1 MSGSTQPVAQ
11 TWRATEPRYPP
22 HGISYPVQ
30 IARPHTDVGLL
41 EYQHH
46 PRDYTPH
53 LSPGSIIQPQRR
65 RPSLLSEFQ
74 PGNERSQ
81 ELHLRPESHSYLPE
95 LGKSEIEFIESKRP
109 RLELLPDPLLRPS
122 PLLAAGQPGGS
133 EDLSKDRSLAG
144 KLEPVSPPSP
154 PHADP
159 ELELV
164 PPRLSKEELIQNMDR
179 VDREITMVEQQISKL
194 KKKQQQLEEEA
205 AKPPEPE
212 KPVSPP
218 PIESKHRSLVQIIY
232 DENRKKAEAAH
243 RILEGLGPQV
253 ELPLYNQPSDTRQY
267 HENIKI
273 RKIQTRKEK
282 DIHMNNTSRNQAMRK
297 KLILYFKRRNH
308 ARKQWEQKFCQRYD
322 QLMEAW
328 EKKVERIENNPRRRA
343 KESKVREYYE
353 KQFPEIRK
361 QRELQERMQRVGQ
374 RGSGLSMSAA
384 RSEHEVSE
392 IIDGL
397 SEQENLE
404 KQMRQLAVIPPMLYD
419 ADQQRIKFINMNGLM
434 DDPMK
439 VYKDRQV
446 MNMWSEQE
454 KETFREK
461 FMQHPKNFGLIASF
475 LERKT
480 VAECVLYYYLTKK
493 NENYKSLVRRSYR
506 RRGKSQQQQQQ
517 MPRSNQE
524 EKEEKEKDKEAEKE
538 EEKPDVENDKEE
550 LSKEKTDDTSGE
562 DNDEKEAV
570 ASKGRKTANS
580 QGRRKGRITRS
591 MANEANSEEAVTPQQ
606 SAELASMEMNE
617 SSRWTEEEM
626 ETAKKGLLEHGRNW
640 SAIARM
646 VSSKTVSQ
654 CKNFYFNYKKRQ
666 NLDEILQQH
675 KLKMEKERNARRKK
689 KKAPAA
695 ASEEAAFPPVVEDEE
710 MEASGASGNEEEM
723 AEEAEALHTS
733 GNEVPR
739 GECSGPATVNNSSD
753 TESIPSPRTEAAKDT
768 GQNGPKPPPGP
779 GSDVPPAEPPTPP
792 PEDALAPTEPTPAP
806 EATGPPTPPP
816 APASPTAP
824 PPVVPKEEKE
834 EEDAAAPLAV
844 AEEEQKPPV
853 AQELAVDV
861 GKTEEPGEAPPAE
874 PIKSE
879 CKQEAA
885 EEGPDKG
892 KGGSEASAE
901 AVPEGALKVE
911 KKEGG
916 GPGGKGP
923 SAKGAGAPQDSDS
936 SATCSADEV
945 DEPEGGDKNRLL
957 SPRPSLLTPT
967 SDTRANVSPQKPLDL
982 KQLKQRAAAIPPIQ
996 VSKVHEPPQEDTA
1009 PPAPP
1014 PPQPLQPENDTPQ
1027 QPSSSPRGKSRSPVP
1042 PADKEAEK
1050 PVFFPAFAPDGQKLP
1065 TEPPC
1070 WTSGLPFPV
1079 PPREVIKASPH
1090 APDPSAFSY
1099 APPGHPLPLGLHDSV
1114 RPVLPRPPTISNP
1127 PPLISSTKHP
1137 SVLERQ
1143 MSAISQG
1150 MSVQL
1155 HVPYSEH
1162 AKAPVGP
1169 ITMGLPLAMDP
1180 KKLAPFS
1187 GVKQEQLSP
1196 RGQAGPPE
1204 SLGVPTAQETSVLRG
1219 TSLGSVPGGSIT
1231 KGIPSTRVPS
1241 ESPITYRGSITHGT
1255 PADVLYKGTITR
1267 IIGEDSPSRLDR
1279 SREDSLPKGHVI
1291 YEGKKGHVL
1300 SYEGG
1305 MSVSQCSK
1313 EDGRSSSGPAHETAA
1328 PKRTYDMMEGRVSRA
1343 ISSASIEGLMGRA
1356 IPPERHSPHH
1366 LKEQHHIRGSITQGI
1381 PRSYVE
1387 AQEDYLRREAK
1398 LLKREGTPPPPPPPP
1413 RDLAEAYKARP
1424 LEALGPLKLKPAHEG
1439 LVATVKE
1446 AGRSIHE
1453 IPREELRRTPELPLA
1468 PRPLKEGSITQGTPL
1483 KYDTG
1488 TSSAGPK
1495 KHDVRSIIGSP
1506 GRTFPPVHPLDVMA
1520 DARALERACYEE
1532 SLKSR
1537 PGAAGSSGGSITRG
1551 APVIVPEL
1559 GKPRQSPLT
1568 YEEHGAPFAGHLPRG
1583 SPVTTRE
1590 PTPRLQ
1596 EGSLSSS
1603 KASQDRKLT
1612 STPREIAK
1620 SPHSAMPEHHP
1631 HPISPYEHL
1640 LRGVSGVDLYRGH
1653 IPLAFDPAS
1662 IPRGIPLDAAA
1673 AYYLPRHLAP
1683 NPTYPHLY
1691 PPYLIRGYPDTAAL
1705 ENRQTI
1711 INDYITSQ
1719 QMHHNAATAMAQRA
1733 DMLRGLSPRESS
1745 LALNYATGP
1754 RGIIDL
1760 SQVPHLPVLVPPTP
1774 GTPATAMDRL
1784 AYLPTA
1790 PQHFSSRLSSSPLSP
1805 GGPTHLTKPS
1815 ATSASERERE
1825 RDRERER
1832 EKSILTS
1839 TATVEHAPIW
1849 RPGTEQSSGGGG
1861 GGGGGGS
1868 GSRPASHSHSHQHSP
1883 ISPRSQDAIQQRP
1896 SVLHNT
1902 GMKGIITSVEPSTPT
1917 VLRWARSTSTS
1928 SPVRPAA
1935 TFPPTTHCPLGGTLD
1950 GVYPTLMEPVLLP
1963 KEAPRVARPERPR
1976 ADAGHA
1982 FLAKPPARTGLE
1994 PASSPSKGSEPRP
2007 LAPPGSSHTAIART
2021 PAKSLAPHHT
2031 SPDQPA
2037 PASAADLHREKT
2049 QSKPF
2054 SIQELEL
2061 RSLGKTTLTAA
2072 TFIDAIIMRQIAH
2085 DKGPRE
2091 GGSLANDSPPD
2102 GYHGGSYSPD
2112 GVEPVSPVSSPSLTH
2127 DKGLPKHLEELDKSH
2142 LEGDLRHKQPG
2153 PGKLGGE
2160 AAHLPHLRPLPES
2173 QSSSSPLL
2181 QTTPGVKGH
2190 QRVVTLAQHISEVI
2204 TQDYTRHHPQQLSA
2218 PLPAPLYS
2226 FPGASCPV
2234 LDLRRPPSDLYLPP
2248 PDHGAPAR
2256 GSPHSEGGKRSP
2268 EPSKTSALGSSEDAI
2283 EPVSPPEGMAEPGH
2297 PRSAMYPLLYRDG
2310 EQAEPSRMGSKSP
2323 GNTSQPPAF
2332 FSKLTESNSAMVKSK
2347 KQEINKKLN
2356 THNRNEPEY
2365 NIGQPGTEIFNMP
2378 AITGAGL
2385 MTCRSQAVQEHAST
2399 NMGLEAII
2407 RKALMGKYDQWEEPP
2422 LSANAFNPLN
2432 ASASLP
2438 AAIPITAADGRSE
2451 HALTSPGGGGKAKVS
2466 GRPSSRKAKSPAPGL
2481 ASGDRPPSVSSVHS
2495 EGDCNRRTP
2504 LTNRV
2509 WEDRPSS
2516 AGSTPFPYNPL
2527 IMRLQ
2532 AGVMASPPPPGLPAG
2547 SGPLAGPHHAWDE
2560 EPKPLLCSQYETLS
2574 DSE

>member
-22 HGISYPVQ
+22 HGVSYPVQ

-46 PRDYTPH
+46 PRDYTSH
-53 LSPGSIIQPQRR
+53 LSPGSVIQPQRR

-95 LGKSEIEFIESKRP
+95 LGKSEMEFLESKRP

-122 PLLAAGQPGGS
+122 PLLATGQPGGS
-133 EDLSKDRSLAG
+133 EDLSKDRSLTG

-273 RKIQTRKEK
+273 
-282 DIHMNNTSRNQAMRK
+282 NQAMRK

-361 QRELQERMQRVGQ
+361 QRELQERMQSRVGQ

-506 RRGKSQQQQQQ
+506 RRGKGQQQQQQQ

-524 EKEEKEKDKEAEKE
+524 EKDEKEKEKEAEKE

-550 LSKEKTDDTSGE
+550 LIKEKTDDTSGE

-591 MANEANSEEAVTPQQ
+591 MANEANSEEAITPQQ

-646 VSSKTVSQ
+646 VGSKTVSQ

-695 ASEEAAFPPVVEDEE
+695 ASEETAFPPVVEDEE
-710 MEASGASGNEEEM
+710 MEASGVSGNEEEM
-723 AEEAEALHTS
+723 AEEAEALHAS

-753 TESIPSPRTEAAKDT
+753 TESIPSPRTEAAKDAA
-768 GQNGPKPPPGP
+768 QNGPKPPPTP
-779 GSDVPPAEPPTPP
+779 GADAPPPEPPSPP
-792 PEDALAPTEPTPAP
+792 PEDAPAPSEPAPAP
-806 EATGPPTPPP
+806 EAACPPASPP
-816 APASPTAP
+816 APASPAAAP
-824 PPVVPKEEKE
+824 AVVPKEEKE
-834 EEDAAAPLAV
+834 EEAAAAPS
-844 AEEEQKPPV
+844 AEEGEEQKPP
-853 AQELAVDV
+853 AAPELAADV
-861 GKTEEPGEAPPAE
+861 GKTEEPGEAPPSE

-879 CKQEAA
+879 CKEEAA
-885 EEGPDKG
+885 EEGPAKVKG
-892 KGGSEASAE
+892 TEAAAE
-901 AVPEGALKVE
+901 AAPEGALQVE

-916 GPGGKGP
+916 GPGGKGLA
-923 SAKGAGAPQDSDS
+923 AKGSGAPQDSDS

-967 SDTRANVSPQKPLDL
+967 SDARTNASPQKPLDL

-996 VSKVHEPPQEDTA
+996 VTKAHEPPREDAA
-1009 PPAPP
+1009 PPKPAVPAPP
-1014 PPQPLQPENDTPQ
+1014 PPQHLQPESDSPQ
-1027 QPSSSPRGKSRSPVP
+1027 QPGSSPRGKSRSPVP
-1042 PADKEAEK
+1042 PAEKEAEK
-1050 PVFFPAFAPDGQKLP
+1050 PVFFPAFAAEGQKLP
-1065 TEPPC
+1065 TDPSC

-1090 APDPSAFSY
+1090 APDPLAFSY
-1099 APPGHPLPLGLHDSV
+1099 APPDTCPAGHPLPLGLHDSA

-1143 MSAISQG
+1143 MGAVSQG

-1169 ITMGLPLAMDP
+1169 ITMGLPLTMDP

-1241 ESPITYRGSITHGT
+1241 EGPVTYRGSITHGT

-1279 SREDSLPKGHVI
+1279 SREDGLPKGHVI

-1313 EDGRSSSGPAHETAA
+1313 EDGRSSSGPPHETAA

-1387 AQEDYLRREAK
+1387 AQEDYQRREAK

-1483 KYDTG
+1483 KYDTS
-1488 TSSAGPK
+1488 TSSTGSK

-1506 GRTFPPVHPLDVMA
+1506 GRTFPAVHPLDVMA
-1520 DARALERACYEE
+1520 DTRALERACYEE

-1537 PGAAGSSGGSITRG
+1537 PGAVSSSGGSITRG

-1568 YEEHGAPFAGHLPRG
+1568 YEDHAAPFASHLPRG

-1620 SPHSAMPEHHP
+1620 SPHSTVPEHHP
-1631 HPISPYEHL
+1631 HPMSPYEHL

-1653 IPLAFDPAS
+1653 IPLAFDPTS

-1745 LALNYATGP
+1745 LALNYTAGP

-1805 GGPTHLTKPS
+1805 GGPTHLTKPT
-1815 ATSASERERE
+1815 ASASSERERERE
-1825 RDRERER
+1825 RDRE
-1832 EKSILTS
+1832 KSILASAT
-1839 TATVEHAPIW
+1839 TVEHAPIW
-1849 RPGTEQSSGGGG
+1849 RPGTEQS

-1868 GSRPASHSHSHQHSP
+1868 GGSRPASHSHSHQHSP
-1883 ISPRSQDAIQQRP
+1883 ISPRTQDAIQQRP

-1902 GMKGIITSVEPSTPT
+1902 GMKNIVSSVEPSTPT

-1935 TFPPTTHCPLGGTLD
+1935 TFPPATHCPLGGTLD
-1950 GVYPTLMEPVLLP
+1950 GVYPTLLEPVLLP
-1963 KEAPRVARPERPR
+1963 KEAPRVTRPERPR
-1976 ADAGHA
+1976 ADAGHT
-1982 FLAKPPARTGLE
+1982 FLAKPPARAGLE
-1994 PASSPSKGSEPRP
+1994 PASSPGKGSEPRP
-2007 LAPPGSSHTAIART
+2007 LAPPGSGHAAIARA
-2021 PAKSLAPHHT
+2021 PAKGLTPHHA

-2037 PASAADLHREKT
+2037 PPASASDLHREKT

-2091 GGSLANDSPPD
+2091 GGSLANDSPRD
-2102 GYHGGSYSPD
+2102 GYHGGGYSPD

-2153 PGKLGGE
+2153 PGKLSGE

-2173 QSSSSPLL
+2173 QPSSSPLL

-2234 LDLRRPPSDLYLPP
+2234 LDLRRPPSDLYLPA

-2268 EPSKTSALGSSEDAI
+2268 EPSKTSALGSSEDGI

-2297 PRSAMYPLLYRDG
+2297 PRSTMYPLLYRDG

-2378 AITGAGL
+2378 AITGA
-2385 MTCRSQAVQEHAST
+2385 
-2399 NMGLEAII
+2399 
-2407 RKALMGKYDQWEEPP
+2407 
-2422 LSANAFNPLN
+2422 
-2432 ASASLP
+2432 
-2438 AAIPITAADGRSE
+2438 
-2451 HALTSPGGGGKAKVS
+2451 GGGGKAKVS

>member
-1 MSGSTQPVAQ
+1 MSGSTQPVAP

-46 PRDYTPH
+46 PRDYASH

-81 ELHLRPESHSYLPE
+81 ELHLRPESHAYLPE
-95 LGKSEIEFIESKRP
+95 LGKSELEFIESKRP
-109 RLELLPDPLLRPS
+109 RLELLPEPLLRPS
-122 PLLAAGQPGGS
+122 ALLATGQPGAS
-133 EDLSKDRSLAG
+133 EDLTKDRSLTG

-154 PHADP
+154 PHADS

-205 AKPPEPE
+205 AKPAEPE

-218 PIESKHRSLVQIIY
+218 PSEAKHRSLVQIIY

-273 RKIQTRKEK
+273 
-282 DIHMNNTSRNQAMRK
+282 NQAMRK

-361 QRELQERMQRVGQ
+361 QRELQERMQSRVGQ

-446 MNMWSEQE
+446 TNMWSEQE
-454 KETFREK
+454 KDTFREK

-493 NENYKSLVRRSYR
+493 SENYKSLVRRSYR
-506 RRGKSQQQQQQ
+506 RRGKSQVRAGQQQQQQQQQ
-517 MPRSNQE
+517 MPRSSHE
-524 EKEEKEKDKEAEKE
+524 EKEEKEKEAEKE
-538 EEKPDVENDKEE
+538 EEKPDAEHDREE

-570 ASKGRKTANS
+570 VSRGRKTANS

-591 MANEANSEEAVTPQQ
+591 MASEANSEEAVTPQQ

-646 VSSKTVSQ
+646 VGSKTVSQ

-689 KKAPAA
+689 KKAPAV
-695 ASEEAAFPPVVEDEE
+695 ASEEAAFPPAVEDEE
-710 MEASGASGNEEEM
+710 MEGSGASGNEEEM
-723 AEEAEALHTS
+723 VEEAEALHAS
-733 GNEVPR
+733 GSEVPR
-739 GECSGPATVNNSSD
+739 GECSGPAAVNNSSD
-753 TESIPSPRTEAAKDT
+753 TESVPSPRAEAAKDT
-768 GQNGPKPPPGP
+768 GQNGPQPPPAP
-779 GSDVPPAEPPTPP
+779 GVSTPL
-792 PEDALAPTEPTPAP
+792 PEDTPAP
-806 EATGPPTPPP
+806 AESSPAPKAASSPTPPP
-816 APASPTAP
+816 APSSPAAP

-834 EEDAAAPLAV
+834 EEATAAPPV
-844 AEEEQKPPV
+844 EEGEEQKVPV
-853 AQELAVDV
+853 AQELVRAE
-861 GKTEEPGEAPPAE
+861 KTEEPGSPPE
-874 PIKSE
+874 EEVKSE
-879 CKQEAA
+879 CKEEAQ
-885 EEGPDKG
+885 EEGSDQG
-892 KGGSEASAE
+892 KGPEASSEAT
-901 AVPEGALKVE
+901 PEGVLKAE

-916 GPGGKGP
+916 GSKMAATKG
-923 SAKGAGAPQDSDS
+923 SGAPQDSDS

-945 DEPEGGDKNRLL
+945 DEPEGGDKSRLL
-957 SPRPSLLTPT
+957 SPRPSLLSTA
-967 SDTRANVSPQKPLDL
+967 SDPRASASPQKPLDL
-982 KQLKQRAAAIPPIQ
+982 KQLKQRAAAIPPI
-996 VSKVHEPPQEDTA
+996 VTKVHELPREDATPPKPA
-1009 PPAPP
+1009 PAAPP
-1014 PPQPLQPENDTPQ
+1014 PQHLQPEGDGPH
-1027 QPSSSPRGKSRSPVP
+1027 QPGSSPRGKSRSPVP
-1042 PADKEAEK
+1042 PAEKEAEK
-1050 PVFFPAFAPDGQKLP
+1050 PAFFPAFAAEGQKLSA
-1065 TEPPC
+1065 EPPC

-1079 PPREVIKASPH
+1079 PPRELSKASTH
-1090 APDPSAFSY
+1090 APEPSAFSY
-1099 APPGHPLPLGLHDSV
+1099 APPGHPLPLGLHDSA

-1127 PPLISSTKHP
+1127 PPLISSTKHS

-1143 MSAISQG
+1143 MGAISQQG

-1169 ITMGLPLAMDP
+1169 LTMGLPLTMDP

-1196 RGQAGPPE
+1196 RGQAGPSE

-1231 KGIPSTRVPS
+1231 KGIPGPRVPP

-1255 PADVLYKGTITR
+1255 PAEVLYKGTISR
-1267 IIGEDSPSRLDR
+1267 IIGEDSASRLER
-1279 SREDSLPKGHVI
+1279 AREDPPKGHVI

-1305 MSVSQCSK
+1305 MSVSQASK
-1313 EDGRSSSGPAHETAA
+1313 EDGRNSSGPTHEPAA
-1328 PKRTYDMMEGRVSRA
+1328 PKRTYDMMEGRVARA

-1356 IPPERHSPHH
+1356 IPAERHSPHH

-1387 AQEDYLRREAK
+1387 AQEDYLRREPK
-1398 LLKREGTPPPPPPPP
+1398 LLKREGTPPPPPPP
-1413 RDLAEAYKARP
+1413 RDLTEAYKPRP
-1424 LEALGPLKLKPAHEG
+1424 LEALGPLKLKPASEV

-1453 IPREELRRTPELPLA
+1453 IPREELRHTPELPLA

-1488 TSSAGPK
+1488 APASTGSK

-1506 GRTFPPVHPLDVMA
+1506 SRTFPGVHPLDAIA
-1520 DARALERACYEE
+1520 DTRALERACYDD

-1537 PGAAGSSGGSITRG
+1537 PGTVGSTGGSITRG

-1568 YEEHGAPFAGHLPRG
+1568 YEDHGAPFASHLPRG

-1603 KASQDRKLT
+1603 KTSQDRKLT
-1612 STPREIAK
+1612 PTPREIAK
-1620 SPHSAMPEHHP
+1620 SPHSTVPEHHP

-1640 LRGVSGVDLYRGH
+1640 LRGVSGMDLYRGH
-1653 IPLAFDPAS
+1653 IPLAFDPTS
-1662 IPRGIPLDAAA
+1662 IPRGIPLDAAAA

-1733 DMLRGLSPRESS
+1733 DMLRGLAPRESS
-1745 LALNYATGP
+1745 LALSYAPGP

-1760 SQVPHLPVLVPPTP
+1760 SQVPHLPMLVPPTP

-1790 PQHFSSRLSSSPLSP
+1790 PQPFSSRHSNSPLSP
-1805 GGPTHLTKPS
+1805 GGPAHLTK
-1815 ATSASERERE
+1815 ATSSASSERERE
-1825 RDRERER
+1825 
-1832 EKSILTS
+1832 KALLAS

-1849 RPGTEQSSGGGG
+1849 RPGTEQSSGGGSS
-1861 GGGGGGS
+1861 GGGGS
-1868 GSRPASHSHSHQHSP
+1868 SSRPTSHPHQHSP
-1883 ISPRSQDAIQQRP
+1883 VSPRTQDALQQRP

-1902 GMKGIITSVEPSTPT
+1902 GVKGAAAAVEPSTPT

-1935 TFPPTTHCPLGGTLD
+1935 TFPPATHCPLGGGLD

-1963 KEAPRVARPERPR
+1963 KEAPRAGRSERPR
-1976 ADAGHA
+1976 TDAGHA
-1982 FLAKPPARTGLE
+1982 FLAKSLARE
-1994 PASSPSKGSEPRP
+1994 PTSSPGKGSEPRP
-2007 LAPPGSSHTAIART
+2007 LAPPGPGHTAIARA
-2021 PAKSLAPHHT
+2021 PAKSVVAQHA
-2031 SPDQPA
+2031 SPDPA
-2037 PASAADLHREKT
+2037 APPASASDTHREKT
-2049 QSKPF
+2049 QSKSF

-2061 RSLGKTTLTAA
+2061 RSLGYRSST
-2072 TFIDAIIMRQIAH
+2072 
-2085 DKGPRE
+2085 
-2091 GGSLANDSPPD
+2091 
-2102 GYHGGSYSPD
+2102 YSPD

-2127 DKGLPKHLEELDKSH
+2127 DKGVPKHLEELDKSH
-2142 LEGDLRHKQPG
+2142 LEGELRPKQPG
-2153 PGKLGGE
+2153 SVKLGGE
-2160 AAHLPHLRPLPES
+2160 PAHLPHLRPLRES

-2181 QTTPGVKGH
+2181 QATPGVKGH

-2248 PDHGAPAR
+2248 PDHGPPAR
-2256 GSPHSEGGKRSP
+2256 SSPHSEGGKRSP
-2268 EPSKTSALGSSEDAI
+2268 EPRKTSVLCSSEDTV
-2283 EPVSPPEGMAEPGH
+2283 EPVSPPEGLAEPGR
-2297 PRSAMYPLLYRDG
+2297 PRSAVYPLLYRDG
-2310 EQAEPSRMGSKSP
+2310 EQAEPRMGPKSP
-2323 GNTSQPPAF
+2323 GSTSQPPAF

-2365 NIGQPGTEIFNMP
+2365 NVGQPGTEIFNMP
-2378 AITGAGL
+2378 AITGTGL
-2385 MTCRSQAVQEHAST
+2385 MTCRSQALQEHASA
-2399 NMGLEAII
+2399 NLGLEAII
-2407 RKALMGKYDQWEEPP
+2407 RKALMGKYDQGAEPPP
-2422 LSANAFNPLN
+2422 LSAHAFNPLT

-2438 AAIPITAADGRSE
+2438 AAMPITAADGRSD
-2451 HALTSPGGGGKAKVS
+2451 HTLTSPGGGGKTKVS

-2527 IMRLQ
+2527 LMRLQ
-2532 AGVMASPPPPGLPAG
+2532 AGVMASPPPPGLPT
-2547 SGPLAGPHHAWDE
+2547 GPHPAWDE

>member
-109 RLELLPDPLLRPS
+109 RLELLADPLPRPS

-273 RKIQTRKEK
+273 
-282 DIHMNNTSRNQAMRK
+282 NQAMRK

-361 QRELQERMQRVGQ
+361 QRELQERMQSRVGQ

-517 MPRSNQE
+517 QQQQMPRSNQE

-646 VSSKTVSQ
+646 VGSKTVSQ

-723 AEEAEALHTS
+723 AEEAE
-733 GNEVPR
+733 
-739 GECSGPATVNNSSD
+739 ATVNNSSD

-916 GPGGKGP
+916 GPGGKAP
-923 SAKGAGAPQDSDS
+923 TAKGAGAPQDSDS

-996 VSKVHEPPQEDTA
+996 VSKVHEPAREDTA

-1014 PPQPLQPENDTPQ
+1014 PSQPLQPENDTPQ

-1313 EDGRSSSGPAHETAA
+1313 EDGRSSSGPPHETAA

-1483 KYDTG
+1483 KYDPG
-1488 TSSAGPK
+1488 TSSAGSK

-1620 SPHSAMPEHHP
+1620 SPHSAVPEHHP

-1825 RDRERER
+1825 RDRDRER

-1917 VLRWARSTSTS
+1917 VLRSTSTS

-2021 PAKSLAPHHT
+2021 PAKSLAPHHS

-2037 PASAADLHREKT
+2037 PPASAADLHREKT

-2061 RSLGKTTLTAA
+2061 RSL
-2072 TFIDAIIMRQIAH
+2072 
-2085 DKGPRE
+2085 
-2091 GGSLANDSPPD
+2091 

-2268 EPSKTSALGSSEDAI
+2268 EPNKTSALGSSEDAI

-2407 RKALMGKYDQWEEPP
+2407 RKALMG
-2422 LSANAFNPLN
+2422 
-2432 ASASLP
+2432 
-2438 AAIPITAADGRSE
+2438 
-2451 HALTSPGGGGKAKVS
+2451 GGGKAKVS

>member
-46 PRDYTPH
+46 PRDYTSH
-53 LSPGSIIQPQRR
+53 LSPSSIIQPQRR

-95 LGKSEIEFIESKRP
+95 LGKSEMEFIESKRP
-109 RLELLPDPLLRPS
+109 RLELLSDPLLRPS
-122 PLLAAGQPGGS
+122 PLLAAGPPGVS
-133 EDLSKDRSLAG
+133 EDLSKDRSLTG

-154 PHADP
+154 PHTDP
-159 ELELV
+159 ELELI

-273 RKIQTRKEK
+273 
-282 DIHMNNTSRNQAMRK
+282 NQAMRK

-361 QRELQERMQRVGQ
+361 QRELQERMQSRVGQ
-374 RGSGLSMSAA
+374 RSSGLSMSAA

-506 RRGKSQQQQQQ
+506 RRGKSQQQ
-517 MPRSNQE
+517 MPRSNQD
-524 EKEEKEKDKEAEKE
+524 EKDEKEKEKEPEKE
-538 EEKPDVENDKEE
+538 EEKLDVENDKEE

-591 MANEANSEEAVTPQQ
+591 MANEASSEEAVTPQQ

-646 VSSKTVSQ
+646 VGSKTVSQ
-654 CKNFYFNYKKRQ
+654 CKNFYFNYKRRQ
-666 NLDEILQQH
+666 NLDDILQQH
-675 KLKMEKERNARRKK
+675 KLKMEKERNARRRKK
-689 KKAPAA
+689 RAPA
-695 ASEEAAFPPVVEDEE
+695 ASEEAAFPPVLEDEE
-710 MEASGASGNEEEM
+710 MEASGVSGNEEEM
-723 AEEAEALHTS
+723 TEEAEALHAS
-733 GNEVPR
+733 GSEVPR
-739 GECSGPATVNNSSD
+739 GECSGPAAVNNSSD

-779 GSDVPPAEPPTPP
+779 DTNAPLPEPPTPP
-792 PEDALAPTEPTPAP
+792 PEDTPASSDAALAP
-806 EATGPPTPPP
+806 EAVSPPTPPP
-816 APASPTAP
+816 APLSPPMP
-824 PPVVPKEEKE
+824 PSVVPKEEKE
-834 EEDAAAPLAV
+834 EEDTAV
-844 AEEEQKPPV
+844 PPAVEEEQKPPI
-853 AQELAVDV
+853 AQELAVDA
-861 GKTEEPGEAPPAE
+861 GKTEEPGEVAPAE
-874 PIKSE
+874 PVKSE
-879 CKQEAA
+879 CKEEAT
-885 EEGPDKG
+885 EEGPEQG
-892 KGGSEASAE
+892 KGGIEAGAE
-901 AVPEGALKVE
+901 AVPEGALKGE

-916 GPGGKGP
+916 GPGGRGP
-923 SAKGAGAPQDSDS
+923 SAKGSSATQDSDS

-945 DEPEGGDKNRLL
+945 DEPEGGDKHRLL
-957 SPRPSLLTPT
+957 SPRPSLLALA
-967 SDTRANVSPQKPLDL
+967 SDTRANGSPQKPLDL

-996 VSKVHEPPQEDTA
+996 VTKVHEPPQEDAVPPKPA
-1009 PPAPP
+1009 PPAPLL
-1014 PPQPLQPENDTPQ
+1014 PQHLQPESDTPQ

-1042 PADKEAEK
+1042 PTEKEAEK
-1050 PVFFPAFAPDGQKLP
+1050 PVFFPAFAAEGQKLP

-1099 APPGHPLPLGLHDSV
+1099 APPGHPLPLGLHDTARS
-1114 RPVLPRPPTISNP
+1114 VLPRPPTISNP

-1143 MSAISQG
+1143 MGAISQG

-1231 KGIPSTRVPS
+1231 KGIPSTRVPA
-1241 ESPITYRGSITHGT
+1241 ESPVTYRGSITHGT

-1279 SREDSLPKGHVI
+1279 GREDGLPKGHVI

-1313 EDGRSSSGPAHETAA
+1313 EDGRSSSGPPHETAA
-1328 PKRTYDMMEGRVSRA
+1328 PKRTYDMMEGRVTRA

-1398 LLKREGTPPPPPPPP
+1398 LLKREGTSPPPPPPP

-1453 IPREELRRTPELPLA
+1453 IPREELRHTPELPLA

-1483 KYDTG
+1483 KYDTS
-1488 TSSAGPK
+1488 TSSTSTK

-1520 DARALERACYEE
+1520 DTRALERACYED

-1537 PGAAGSSGGSITRG
+1537 PGAASSTGGSITRG

-1559 GKPRQSPLT
+1559 GKPRQSPLA
-1568 YEEHGAPFAGHLPRG
+1568 YEDHAAPFAGHLPRG

-1596 EGSLSSS
+1596 EGSLSAS

-1620 SPHSAMPEHHP
+1620 SPHSAVPEHHP

-1653 IPLAFDPAS
+1653 IPLAFDPTS
-1662 IPRGIPLDAAA
+1662 IPRGIPLDAA

-1745 LALNYATGP
+1745 LALNYAAGP

-1805 GGPTHLTKPS
+1805 GGPTHLTKPT
-1815 ATSASERERE
+1815 ATSSSERERE
-1825 RDRERER
+1825 RERER
-1832 EKSILTS
+1832 EKPVLTS
-1839 TATVEHAPIW
+1839 TTTVEHAPIW

-1861 GGGGGGS
+1861 GGGS
-1868 GSRPASHSHSHQHSP
+1868 SSRPASHSHSHQHSP
-1883 ISPRSQDAIQQRP
+1883 ISPRTQDAIQQRP

-1935 TFPPTTHCPLGGTLD
+1935 TFPPATHCPLGGTLD

-1963 KEAPRVARPERPR
+1963 KEAPRVARPERAR
-1976 ADAGHA
+1976 TDAGHA
-1982 FLAKPPARTGLE
+1982 FLAKPPVRAGLE

-2007 LAPPGSSHTAIART
+2007 LAAPGPSHAAIART
-2021 PAKSLAPHHT
+2021 PAKSLAPHRA
-2031 SPDQPA
+2031 SPDQPVP

-2091 GGSLANDSPPD
+2091 GGSLANDSPRD
-2102 GYHGGSYSPD
+2102 GYHGGGSYSPD

-2127 DKGLPKHLEELDKSH
+2127 DKGLPKHLEELDRSH

-2173 QSSSSPLL
+2173 QPSSSPLL

-2204 TQDYTRHHPQQLSA
+2204 TQDYTRHHPQQLNA

-2268 EPSKTSALGSSEDAI
+2268 EPSKTSALGSGEDAI
-2283 EPVSPPEGMAEPGH
+2283 EPVSPPEGTAEPGH
-2297 PRSAMYPLLYRDG
+2297 TRNAMYPLLYRDG
-2310 EQAEPSRMGSKSP
+2310 EQAEPRMGSKSP

-2378 AITGAGL
+2378 AITGAG
-2385 MTCRSQAVQEHAST
+2385 
-2399 NMGLEAII
+2399 
-2407 RKALMGKYDQWEEPP
+2407 
-2422 LSANAFNPLN
+2422 
-2432 ASASLP
+2432 
-2438 AAIPITAADGRSE
+2438 
-2451 HALTSPGGGGKAKVS
+2451 GGAKAKVS
-2466 GRPSSRKAKSPAPGL
+2466 GRPSSRKAKSPGPGL

>member
-1 MSGSTQPVAQ
+1 MVHGHLPTGRFWGPPTLAWLCS
-11 TWRATEPRYPP
+11 PRWLPSRIP
-22 HGISYPVQ
+22 CVIKPCNSEVLGWGRVCLP
-30 IARPHTDVGLL
+30 LC
-41 EYQHH
+41 
-46 PRDYTPH
+46 
-53 LSPGSIIQPQRR
+53 PGQGGACSV
-65 RPSLLSEFQ
+65 PS
-74 PGNERSQ
+74 RC
-81 ELHLRPESHSYLPE
+81 
-95 LGKSEIEFIESKRP
+95 P
-109 RLELLPDPLLRPS
+109 RLEEATLP
-122 PLLAAGQPGGS
+122 QM
-133 EDLSKDRSLAG
+133 SLA
-144 KLEPVSPPSP
+144 
-154 PHADP
+154 
-159 ELELV
+159 
-164 PPRLSKEELIQNMDR
+164 KEG
-179 VDREITMVEQQISKL
+179 VT
-194 KKKQQQLEEEA
+194 QQL
-205 AKPPEPE
+205 
-212 KPVSPP
+212 SP
-218 PIESKHRSLVQIIY
+218 R
-232 DENRKKAEAAH
+232 
-243 RILEGLGPQV
+243 
-253 ELPLYNQPSDTRQY
+253 
-267 HENIKI
+267 
-273 RKIQTRKEK
+273 
-282 DIHMNNTSRNQAMRK
+282 
-297 KLILYFKRRNH
+297 
-308 ARKQWEQKFCQRYD
+308 
-322 QLMEAW
+322 
-328 EKKVERIENNPRRRA
+328 
-343 KESKVREYYE
+343 
-353 KQFPEIRK
+353 
-361 QRELQERMQRVGQ
+361 
-374 RGSGLSMSAA
+374 
-384 RSEHEVSE
+384 
-392 IIDGL
+392 DG
-397 SEQENLE
+397 
-404 KQMRQLAVIPPMLYD
+404 R
-419 ADQQRIKFINMNGLM
+419 
-434 DDPMK
+434 
-439 VYKDRQV
+439 
-446 MNMWSEQE
+446 
-454 KETFREK
+454 
-461 FMQHPKNFGLIASF
+461 
-475 LERKT
+475 
-480 VAECVLYYYLTKK
+480 C
-493 NENYKSLVRRSYR
+493 
-506 RRGKSQQQQQQ
+506 
-517 MPRSNQE
+517 
-524 EKEEKEKDKEAEKE
+524 
-538 EEKPDVENDKEE
+538 
-550 LSKEKTDDTSGE
+550 
-562 DNDEKEAV
+562 
-570 ASKGRKTANS
+570 
-580 QGRRKGRITRS
+580 GRR
-591 MANEANSEEAVTPQQ
+591 
-606 SAELASMEMNE
+606 L
-617 SSRWTEEEM
+617 
-626 ETAKKGLLEHGRNW
+626 
-640 SAIARM
+640 
-646 VSSKTVSQ
+646 
-654 CKNFYFNYKKRQ
+654 
-666 NLDEILQQH
+666 
-675 KLKMEKERNARRKK
+675 
-689 KKAPAA
+689 
-695 ASEEAAFPPVVEDEE
+695 
-710 MEASGASGNEEEM
+710 
-723 AEEAEALHTS
+723 
-733 GNEVPR
+733 
-739 GECSGPATVNNSSD
+739 
-753 TESIPSPRTEAAKDT
+753 
-768 GQNGPKPPPGP
+768 
-779 GSDVPPAEPPTPP
+779 
-792 PEDALAPTEPTPAP
+792 DALPAP
-806 EATGPPTPPP
+806 
-816 APASPTAP
+816 
-824 PPVVPKEEKE
+824 
-834 EEDAAAPLAV
+834 
-844 AEEEQKPPV
+844 
-853 AQELAVDV
+853 
-861 GKTEEPGEAPPAE
+861 
-874 PIKSE
+874 
-879 CKQEAA
+879 KQEARA
-885 EEGPDKG
+885 HLFARGVVCRGPAPRHLLTGLRAQGPTRHHITQAWVGSDLHKSPSPSALVCLG
-892 KGGSEASAE
+892 LWLRGGSAQYDGSSGPLAC
-901 AVPEGALKVE
+901 PSLGLSC
-911 KKEGG
+911 GPC
-916 GPGGKGP
+916 GPGLGLCPCLASWPLGWVKGSLGHSEGCMEQRSFP
-923 SAKGAGAPQDSDS
+923 LWAGQIPGEKQLAL
-936 SATCSADEV
+936 A
-945 DEPEGGDKNRLL
+945 GLL

-967 SDTRANVSPQKPLDL
+967 SDPRANTSPQKPLDL

-996 VSKVHEPPQEDTA
+996 VTKVHEPSREEAA
-1009 PPAPP
+1009 PPKPSPSAPAT
-1014 PPQPLQPENDTPQ
+1014 PQHLQPEGGPA
-1027 QPSSSPRGKSRSPVP
+1027 QPPSTSPPVKSRSPAP
-1042 PADKEAEK
+1042 PAEKEEK
-1050 PVFFPAFAPDGQKLP
+1050 PAFFPAFAAEGQKLP
-1065 TEPPC
+1065 AEPPC

-1090 APDPSAFSY
+1090 APDPSAFAY
-1099 APPGHPLPLGLHDSV
+1099 APPGHPLPLGLHDGA

-1137 SVLERQ
+1137 GVLERH
-1143 MSAISQG
+1143 MGAISQG

-1169 ITMGLPLAMDP
+1169 ISMGLPLTMDP

-1196 RGQAGPPE
+1196 RGQTGPPE
-1204 SLGVPTAQETSVLRG
+1204 SLGAPTAQEMSVLRG
-1219 TSLGSVPGGSIT
+1219 TSLGSVAGGSIT
-1231 KGIPSTRVPS
+1231 RGIPSTRGPS
-1241 ESPITYRGSITHGT
+1241 ESPSAYRGSITHGT

-1279 SREDSLPKGHVI
+1279 AREDSLPKGHVI

-1313 EDGRSSSGPAHETAA
+1313 EDGRSSSGAPHEATA
-1328 PKRTYDMMEGRVSRA
+1328 PKRTYDVMEGRVGRT
-1343 ISSASIEGLMGRA
+1343 ISSAGIEGLMGRA
-1356 IPPERHSPHH
+1356 MPPERHSPHP

-1413 RDLAEAYKARP
+1413 RDLAEAYKTRP

-1488 TSSAGPK
+1488 SSSTGSK

-1532 SLKSR
+1532 SLKGR
-1537 PGAAGSSGGSITRG
+1537 PGAVGSSGGSITRG

-1568 YEEHGAPFAGHLPRG
+1568 YEDHGAPFTSHLPRG

-1620 SPHSAMPEHHP
+1620 SPHSAVPEHHP
-1631 HPISPYEHL
+1631 HPLSSYEHL

-1653 IPLAFDPAS
+1653 IPLAFDPTS
-1662 IPRGIPLDAAA
+1662 IPRGIPLDAAT

-1719 QMHHNAATAMAQRA
+1719 QMHHNAAASAMAQRA

-1745 LALNYATGP
+1745 LALNYAAGP

-1774 GTPATAMDRL
+1774 GTPAAAMDRL

-1790 PQHFSSRLSSSPLSP
+1790 PPPFSSRHSSSPLSP
-1805 GGPTHLTKPS
+1805 GGALTKPTGTAS
-1815 ATSASERERE
+1815 SERERE
-1825 RDRERER
+1825 RD
-1832 EKSILTS
+1832 KSILTS

-1849 RPGTEQSSGGGG
+1849 RPGTEQSSSSSSS
-1861 GGGGGGS
+1861 GGS
-1868 GSRPASHSHSHQHSP
+1868 GGGANSSRPAPHPHGQQHSP
-1883 ISPRSQDAIQQRP
+1883 ISPRTQDALQQRP

-1902 GMKGIITSVEPSTPT
+1902 GMKGTATPVEPSTPT
-1917 VLRWARSTSTS
+1917 VLRSTSTS

-1935 TFPPTTHCPLGGTLD
+1935 TFPPATHCPLGGTLE

-1963 KEAPRVARPERPR
+1963 KEASRVARPERPR
-1976 ADAGHA
+1976 ADTGHA
-1982 FLAKPPARTGLE
+1982 FLPKPLARE
-1994 PASSPSKGSEPRP
+1994 PASSPGKTSEPRP
-2007 LAPPGSSHTAIART
+2007 LAPPSSSHAAAIART
-2021 PAKSLAPHHT
+2021 PAKSLAAQHA

-2037 PASAADLHREKT
+2037 PSASASDLHREKT

-2054 SIQELEL
+2054 SIQEMEL
-2061 RSLGKTTLTAA
+2061 RSLG
-2072 TFIDAIIMRQIAH
+2072 
-2085 DKGPRE
+2085 
-2091 GGSLANDSPPD
+2091 
-2102 GYHGGSYSPD
+2102 YHGGYSPD

-2142 LEGDLRHKQPG
+2142 LEAELRHKQPG
-2153 PGKLGGE
+2153 PTKLGPE
-2160 AAHLPHLRPLPES
+2160 ATHLPHLRPLPES
-2173 QSSSSPLL
+2173 QPASSPLL
-2181 QTTPGVKGH
+2181 QTAPGVKGH

-2268 EPSKTSALGSSEDAI
+2268 EPSKTSVLGTEDGI
-2283 EPVSPPEGMAEPGH
+2283 EPVSPPEGMSESGH
-2297 PRSAMYPLLYRDG
+2297 PRSAVYPLLYRDG
-2310 EQAEPSRMGSKSP
+2310 EPAEPRTGSKSP

-2347 KQEINKKLN
+2347 KQEINKKLS

-2385 MTCRSQAVQEHAST
+2385 MTSRSPAVQEHAST

-2422 LSANAFNPLN
+2422 PLGANAFNPLN

-2438 AAIPITAADGRSE
+2438 AAAMPITAVDGRSD
-2451 HALTSPGGGGKAKVS
+2451 HTLASPGGGGKAKVS

-2527 IMRLQ
+2527 FVRLQ
-2532 AGVMASPPPPGLPAG
+2532 AGAMASPPPPGFPAG
-2547 SGPLAGPHHAWDE
+2547 SGPLAGPHHAWEE

>member
-22 HGISYPVQ
+22 HGLSYPVQ
-30 IARPHTDVGLL
+30 IARTHTDVGLL
-41 EYQHH
+41 DYQHH
-46 PRDYTPH
+46 SRDYASH

-95 LGKSEIEFIESKRP
+95 LGKSEMEFIESKRP

-122 PLLAAGQPGGS
+122 PLLASGQPGGS
-133 EDLSKDRSLAG
+133 EDLTKDRSLTG

-273 RKIQTRKEK
+273 
-282 DIHMNNTSRNQAMRK
+282 NQAMRK

-361 QRELQERMQRVGQ
+361 QRELQERMQSRVGQ

-434 DDPMK
+434 ADPMK

-517 MPRSNQE
+517 PPPMPRSSQE
-524 EKEEKEKDKEAEKE
+524 EKDEKEKEKEVEKE
-538 EEKPDVENDKEE
+538 EEKPEVENDKED
-550 LSKEKTDDTSGE
+550 LKEKTDDTSGE

-606 SAELASMEMNE
+606 SAELASMELNE

-646 VSSKTVSQ
+646 VGSKTVSQ

-695 ASEEAAFPPVVEDEE
+695 ASEEATFPPVVEDEE

-723 AEEAEALHTS
+723 VEEAEALHAS

-753 TESIPSPRTEAAKDT
+753 TESIPSPHAEAAKDT
-768 GQNGPKPPPGP
+768 GQNGPKPPATLGTDGP
-779 GSDVPPAEPPTPP
+779 PLEPPTPP
-792 PEDALAPTEPTPAP
+792 PEDVPAPTEPTLAS
-806 EATGPPTPPP
+806 EATGAPTPPP
-816 APASPTAP
+816 APPSPSTP

-834 EEDAAAPLAV
+834 EEATAV
-844 AEEEQKPPV
+844 PPAEEGEEQKPPV
-853 AQELAVDV
+853 AEELAVDT
-861 GKTEEPGEAPPAE
+861 GKAEGPA
-874 PIKSE
+874 KSE
-879 CKQEAA
+879 CTEEA
-885 EEGPDKG
+885 EEAPAKG
-892 KGGSEASAE
+892 KATEATEATAE
-901 AVPEGALKVE
+901 GTLKAE
-911 KKEGG
+911 KKECG
-916 GPGGKGP
+916 
-923 SAKGAGAPQDSDS
+923 SSRATVAKGSGAPQDSDS

-967 SDTRANVSPQKPLDL
+967 GDPRATTSPQKPLDL

-996 VSKVHEPPQEDTA
+996 VTKVHEPPQEDAA
-1009 PPAPP
+1009 PAKLAAPAPP
-1014 PPQPLQPENDTPQ
+1014 PQQHLQPESEAPQ
-1027 QPSSSPRGKSRSPVP
+1027 QPGSSPRGKSRSPAP
-1042 PADKEAEK
+1042 PTDKEAEK
-1050 PVFFPAFAPDGQKLP
+1050 PVFFPAFAAEAQKLP
-1065 TEPPC
+1065 GEPPC

-1079 PPREVIKASPH
+1079 PPREVIKSSPH

-1099 APPGHPLPLGLHDSV
+1099 APPGHPLPLGLHDTT
-1114 RPVLPRPPTISNP
+1114 RPALPRPPTISNP
-1127 PPLISSTKHP
+1127 PPLISSAKHP
-1137 SVLERQ
+1137 SVLERPIG
-1143 MSAISQG
+1143 AISQG

-1169 ITMGLPLAMDP
+1169 VTMGLPLQMDP

-1204 SLGVPTAQETSVLRG
+1204 SLGVPTAQEASVLRG
-1219 TSLGSVPGGSIT
+1219 TTLGSVPGGSIT

-1241 ESPITYRGSITHGT
+1241 DSPVTYRGSITHGT

-1279 SREDSLPKGHVI
+1279 GREDSLPKGHVI

-1305 MSVSQCSK
+1305 MSVTQGSK
-1313 EDGRSSSGPAHETAA
+1313 EDGRSSSGPTHETAA
-1328 PKRTYDMMEGRVSRA
+1328 PKRTYDMMEGRVGRA

-1398 LLKREGTPPPPPPPP
+1398 LLKREGTPPPPPPP
-1413 RDLAEAYKARP
+1413 RDLSEAYKTQP
-1424 LEALGPLKLKPAHEG
+1424 LGPLKLKPAHEG

-1453 IPREELRRTPELPLA
+1453 IPREELRHTPELPLA

-1483 KYDTG
+1483 KYDT
-1488 TSSAGPK
+1488 SSSTTGSK
-1495 KHDVRSIIGSP
+1495 KHDVRSLIGSP

-1537 PGAAGSSGGSITRG
+1537 PGAASSSGGSIARG

-1568 YEEHGAPFAGHLPRG
+1568 YEDHGAAFASHLPRG

-1620 SPHSAMPEHHP
+1620 SPHSTVPEHHP

-1640 LRGVSGVDLYRGH
+1640 IRGVSGVDLYRGH
-1653 IPLAFDPAS
+1653 IPLAFDPTS

-1745 LALNYATGP
+1745 LALNYAAGP

-1790 PQHFSSRLSSSPLSP
+1790 PQPFSSRHSSSPLSP
-1805 GGPTHLTKPS
+1805 GGPTHLTKS
-1815 ATSASERERE
+1815 TTTSSSERERERE
-1825 RDRERER
+1825 RDRE
-1832 EKSILTS
+1832 KSILTS
-1839 TATVEHAPIW
+1839 TTTVEHAPIW
-1849 RPGTEQSSGGGG
+1849 RPGTEQSSGSS
-1861 GGGGGGS
+1861 GGGGGS
-1868 GSRPASHSHSHQHSP
+1868 SSRPASHSHTHQHSP
-1883 ISPRSQDAIQQRP
+1883 VSPRTQDALQQRP

-1902 GMKGIITSVEPSTPT
+1902 GMKGIITAVEPSTPT

-1935 TFPPTTHCPLGGTLD
+1935 TFPPATHCPLGSTLD

-1963 KEAPRVARPERPR
+1963 KETPRVARPERPR
-1976 ADAGHA
+1976 ADTGHA
-1982 FLAKPPARTGLE
+1982 FLAKPPARCGLE

-2007 LAPPGSSHTAIART
+2007 LVAPSSGHTTIART
-2021 PAKSLAPHHT
+2021 PAKSLAPHHA
-2031 SPDQPA
+2031 SPDPPA
-2037 PASAADLHREKT
+2037 PPASASDPHREKT

-2072 TFIDAIIMRQIAH
+2072 TFIDAIIMRQITH
-2085 DKGPRE
+2085 DKGARE
-2091 GGSLANDSPPD
+2091 GGALANGSPRD
-2102 GYHGGSYSPD
+2102 GYHSSSYSPD

-2142 LEGDLRHKQPG
+2142 LEGELRPKQPG
-2153 PGKLGGE
+2153 PLKLGGE

-2173 QSSSSPLL
+2173 QPSSSPLL
-2181 QTTPGVKGH
+2181 QTAPGVKGH

-2204 TQDYTRHHPQQLSA
+2204 TQDYTRHHPQQLST

-2268 EPSKTSALGSSEDAI
+2268 EPSKTSVLGGGEDGI
-2283 EPVSPPEGMAEPGH
+2283 EPVSPPESMTESGH
-2297 PRSAMYPLLYRDG
+2297 PRSAVYPLLYRDG
-2310 EQAEPSRMGSKSP
+2310 EHTEPRMGSKSP
-2323 GNTSQPPAF
+2323 GSTGQPPAF
-2332 FSKLTESNSAMVKSK
+2332 FSKLTESNSAIVKSK

-2356 THNRNEPEY
+2356 THNWNEPEY

-2378 AITGAGL
+2378 AITG
-2385 MTCRSQAVQEHAST
+2385 
-2399 NMGLEAII
+2399 
-2407 RKALMGKYDQWEEPP
+2407 
-2422 LSANAFNPLN
+2422 
-2432 ASASLP
+2432 
-2438 AAIPITAADGRSE
+2438 
-2451 HALTSPGGGGKAKVS
+2451 PGSGGKAKVS

-2532 AGVMASPPPPGLPAG
+2532 AGVMASPPPPGLPSG

>member
-361 QRELQERMQRVGQ
+361 QRELQERMQSRVGQ

-723 AEEAEALHTS
+723 AEEAEA
-733 GNEVPR
+733 
-739 GECSGPATVNNSSD
+739 TVNNSSD

-779 GSDVPPAEPPTPP
+779 SSDVPPAEPPTPP

-1917 VLRWARSTSTS
+1917 VLRSTSTS

-2061 RSLGKTTLTAA
+2061 RSL
-2072 TFIDAIIMRQIAH
+2072 
-2085 DKGPRE
+2085 
-2091 GGSLANDSPPD
+2091 

-2407 RKALMGKYDQWEEPP
+2407 RKALMG
-2422 LSANAFNPLN
+2422 
-2432 ASASLP
+2432 
-2438 AAIPITAADGRSE
+2438 
-2451 HALTSPGGGGKAKVS
+2451 GGGKAKVS

>member
-22 HGISYPVQ
+22 HGVSYPVQ

-46 PRDYTPH
+46 PRDYTSH
-53 LSPGSIIQPQRR
+53 LSPGSVIQPQRR

-95 LGKSEIEFIESKRP
+95 LGKSEMEFLESKRP

-122 PLLAAGQPGGS
+122 PLLATGQPGGS
-133 EDLSKDRSLAG
+133 EDLSKDRSLTG

-273 RKIQTRKEK
+273 
-282 DIHMNNTSRNQAMRK
+282 NQAMRK

-361 QRELQERMQRVGQ
+361 QRELQERMQSRVGQ

-506 RRGKSQQQQQQ
+506 RRGKGQQQQQQQ

-524 EKEEKEKDKEAEKE
+524 EKDEKEKEKEAEKE

-550 LSKEKTDDTSGE
+550 LIKEKTDDTSGE

-591 MANEANSEEAVTPQQ
+591 MANEANSEEAITPQQ

-646 VSSKTVSQ
+646 VGSKTVSQ

-695 ASEEAAFPPVVEDEE
+695 ASEETAFPPVVEDEE
-710 MEASGASGNEEEM
+710 MEASGVSGNEEEM
-723 AEEAEALHTS
+723 AEEAEALHAS

-753 TESIPSPRTEAAKDT
+753 TESIPSPRTEAAKDAA
-768 GQNGPKPPPGP
+768 QNGPKPPPTP
-779 GSDVPPAEPPTPP
+779 GADAPPPEPPSPP
-792 PEDALAPTEPTPAP
+792 PEDAPAPSEPAPAP
-806 EATGPPTPPP
+806 EAACPPASPP
-816 APASPTAP
+816 APASPAAAP
-824 PPVVPKEEKE
+824 AVVPKEEKE
-834 EEDAAAPLAV
+834 EEAAAAPS
-844 AEEEQKPPV
+844 AEEGEEQKPP
-853 AQELAVDV
+853 AAPELAADV
-861 GKTEEPGEAPPAE
+861 GKTEEPGEAPPSE

-879 CKQEAA
+879 CKEEAA
-885 EEGPDKG
+885 EEGPAKVKG
-892 KGGSEASAE
+892 TEAAAE
-901 AVPEGALKVE
+901 AAPEGALQVE

-916 GPGGKGP
+916 GPGGKGLA
-923 SAKGAGAPQDSDS
+923 AKGSGAPQDSDS

-967 SDTRANVSPQKPLDL
+967 SDARTNASPQKPLDL

-996 VSKVHEPPQEDTA
+996 VTKAHEPPREDAA
-1009 PPAPP
+1009 PPKPAVPAPP
-1014 PPQPLQPENDTPQ
+1014 PPQHLQPESDSPQ
-1027 QPSSSPRGKSRSPVP
+1027 QPGSSPRGKSRSPVP
-1042 PADKEAEK
+1042 PAEKEAEK
-1050 PVFFPAFAPDGQKLP
+1050 PVFFPAFAAEGQKLP
-1065 TEPPC
+1065 TDPSC

-1090 APDPSAFSY
+1090 APDPLAFSY
-1099 APPGHPLPLGLHDSV
+1099 APPDTCPAGHPLPLGLHDSA

-1143 MSAISQG
+1143 MGAVSQG

-1169 ITMGLPLAMDP
+1169 ITMGLPLTMDP

-1241 ESPITYRGSITHGT
+1241 EGPVTYRGSITHGT

-1279 SREDSLPKGHVI
+1279 SREDGLPKGHVI

-1313 EDGRSSSGPAHETAA
+1313 EDGRSSSGPPHETAA

-1387 AQEDYLRREAK
+1387 AQEDYQRREAK

-1483 KYDTG
+1483 KYDTS
-1488 TSSAGPK
+1488 TSSTGSK

-1506 GRTFPPVHPLDVMA
+1506 GRTFPAVHPLDVMA
-1520 DARALERACYEE
+1520 DTRALERACYEE

-1537 PGAAGSSGGSITRG
+1537 PGAVSSSGGSITRG

-1568 YEEHGAPFAGHLPRG
+1568 YEDHAAPFASHLPRG

-1620 SPHSAMPEHHP
+1620 SPHSTVPEHHP
-1631 HPISPYEHL
+1631 HPMSPYEHL

-1653 IPLAFDPAS
+1653 IPLAFDPTS

-1745 LALNYATGP
+1745 LALNYTAGP

-1805 GGPTHLTKPS
+1805 GGPTHLTKPT
-1815 ATSASERERE
+1815 ASASSERERERE
-1825 RDRERER
+1825 RDRE
-1832 EKSILTS
+1832 KSILASAT
-1839 TATVEHAPIW
+1839 TVEHAPIW
-1849 RPGTEQSSGGGG
+1849 RPGTEQS

-1868 GSRPASHSHSHQHSP
+1868 GGSRPASHSHSHQHSP
-1883 ISPRSQDAIQQRP
+1883 ISPRTQDAIQQRP

-1902 GMKGIITSVEPSTPT
+1902 GMKNIVSSVEPSTPT
-1917 VLRWARSTSTS
+1917 VLRSTSTS

-1935 TFPPTTHCPLGGTLD
+1935 TFPPATHCPLGGTLD
-1950 GVYPTLMEPVLLP
+1950 GVYPTLLEPVLLP
-1963 KEAPRVARPERPR
+1963 KEAPRVTRPERPR
-1976 ADAGHA
+1976 ADAGHT
-1982 FLAKPPARTGLE
+1982 FLAKPPARAGLE
-1994 PASSPSKGSEPRP
+1994 PASSPGKGSEPRP
-2007 LAPPGSSHTAIART
+2007 LAPPGSGHAAIARA
-2021 PAKSLAPHHT
+2021 PAKGLTPHHA

-2037 PASAADLHREKT
+2037 PPASASDLHREKT

-2061 RSLGKTTLTAA
+2061 RSLG
-2072 TFIDAIIMRQIAH
+2072 
-2085 DKGPRE
+2085 
-2091 GGSLANDSPPD
+2091 
-2102 GYHGGSYSPD
+2102 YHGGGYSPD

-2153 PGKLGGE
+2153 PGKLSGE

-2173 QSSSSPLL
+2173 QPSSSPLL

-2234 LDLRRPPSDLYLPP
+2234 LDLRRPPSDLYLPA

-2268 EPSKTSALGSSEDAI
+2268 EPSKTSALGSSEDGI

-2297 PRSAMYPLLYRDG
+2297 PRSTMYPLLYRDG

-2407 RKALMGKYDQWEEPP
+2407 RKALM
-2422 LSANAFNPLN
+2422 
-2432 ASASLP
+2432 
-2438 AAIPITAADGRSE
+2438 
-2451 HALTSPGGGGKAKVS
+2451 GGGGKAKVS

>member
-46 PRDYTPH
+46 PRDYASH
-53 LSPGSIIQPQRR
+53 LSPNSIIQPQRR

-95 LGKSEIEFIESKRP
+95 LGKTDLEYMESKRP
-109 RLELLPDPLLRPS
+109 RLELMPDPLLRPS
-122 PLLAAGQPGGS
+122 PLLATGQPCAS
-133 EDLSKDRSLAG
+133 EDLTKDRSLAG

-154 PHADP
+154 PHTDA
-159 ELELV
+159 ELELA

-273 RKIQTRKEK
+273 
-282 DIHMNNTSRNQAMRK
+282 NQAMRK

-361 QRELQERMQRVGQ
+361 QRELQERMQSRVGQ

-506 RRGKSQQQQQQ
+506 RRGKSQVRMGRAVQQQPPPP
-517 MPRSNQE
+517 PRSSQE
-524 EKEEKEKDKEAEKE
+524 EKEEKEKEAEKE
-538 EEKPDVENDKEE
+538 EEKPDVENGKEE
-550 LSKEKTDDTSGE
+550 LVKEKTDDTSGE
-562 DNDEKEAV
+562 DNDEREAV

-591 MANEANSEEAVTPQQ
+591 MASEANSDEAATPQQ
-606 SAELASMEMNE
+606 SAELASLEMNE

-646 VSSKTVSQ
+646 VGSKTVSQ

-666 NLDEILQQH
+666 NLDDILQQH

-689 KKAPAA
+689 KKAPAT
-695 ASEEAAFPPVVEDEE
+695 ASEEASFPPVVEDEE

-723 AEEAEALHTS
+723 AEEVEGEGRSQGQRL
-733 GNEVPR
+733 GCGR
-739 GECSGPATVNNSSD
+739 GPPAAVNNGSD
-753 TESIPSPRTEAAKDT
+753 TESVPSPRAADVAKEP
-768 GQNGPKPPPGP
+768 GPNGPKPLPTAGP
-779 GSDVPPAEPPTPP
+779 DGPPAPPPTPP
-792 PEDALAPTEPTPAP
+792 PDDAPAP
-806 EATGPPTPPP
+806 AESAAGPEASGHPTSPA
-816 APASPTAP
+816 APASPAVAP
-824 PPVVPKEEKE
+824 AVVPKEEE
-834 EEDAAAPLAV
+834 AAAGVPLA
-844 AEEEQKPPV
+844 EDREEQKPP
-853 AQELAVDV
+853 AAEELAGASV
-861 GKTEEPGEAPPAE
+861 KMEEPGAAPGE
-874 PIKSE
+874 SVKSE
-879 CKQEAA
+879 CSQEAA
-885 EEGPDKG
+885 EGALDKG
-892 KGGSEASAE
+892 REDDAE
-901 AVPEGALKVE
+901 VVPEGPLKAE
-911 KKEGG
+911 KKEGA
-916 GPGGKGP
+916 GGKAP
-923 SAKGAGAPQDSDS
+923 AAKGSGAPQDSDS

-945 DEPEGGDKNRLL
+945 DEAEGGDKSRLL

-967 SDTRANVSPQKPLDL
+967 SDPRASASPQKPLDL
-982 KQLKQRAAAIPPIQ
+982 KQLKQRAAAIPPI
-996 VSKVHEPPQEDTA
+996 VTKAHEPCREDAA
-1009 PPAPP
+1009 PPQLAPA
-1014 PPQPLQPENDTPQ
+1014 PQAPAQHLQPEGDAPQ

-1042 PADKEAEK
+1042 PAEKEAEK
-1050 PVFFPAFAPDGQKLP
+1050 PTFLPAFAAEGQKLP
-1065 TEPPC
+1065 AEPPC
-1070 WTSGLPFPV
+1070 WTSGLPFPMA
-1079 PPREVIKASPH
+1079 PREVIKASPH
-1090 APDPSAFSY
+1090 APDASAFSY
-1099 APPGHPLPLGLHDSV
+1099 APPGHPLPLGLHDGA
-1114 RPVLPRPPTISNP
+1114 RPGPPRPPTISNP
-1127 PPLISSTKHP
+1127 PPLISTRHP
-1137 SVLERQ
+1137 GGLERQ
-1143 MSAISQG
+1143 AGAMAQG
-1150 MSVQL
+1150 VSVQL

-1169 ITMGLPLAMDP
+1169 VTMGLPLTMDP

-1196 RGQAGPPE
+1196 RAQAGAPE
-1204 SLGVPTAQETSVLRG
+1204 SLGMPTAQETSVLRG
-1219 TSLGSVPGGSIT
+1219 TALGPVPGGSIT
-1231 KGIPSTRVPS
+1231 RGIPSTRAPP
-1241 ESPITYRGSITHGT
+1241 ESPGTYRGSITHGT

-1267 IIGEDSPSRLDR
+1267 IVGEDSPSRLDR
-1279 SREDSLPKGHVI
+1279 TREDGLPKGHVI

-1300 SYEGG
+1300 SYEGA
-1305 MSVSQCSK
+1305 MSVSQCAK
-1313 EDGRSSSGPAHETAA
+1313 EDGRSSSGPAHEPTA
-1328 PKRTYDMMEGRVSRA
+1328 PKRTYDMMEGRVGRA
-1343 ISSASIEGLMGRA
+1343 VTSAGIEGLMGRA
-1356 IPPERHSPHH
+1356 IPPEHHSPHH
-1366 LKEQHHIRGSITQGI
+1366 LKEQHHLRGSITQGI

-1398 LLKREGTPPPPPPPP
+1398 LLKREGSPPPPPPP
-1413 RDLAEAYKARP
+1413 RDLAEAYKGRS
-1424 LEALGPLKLKPAHEG
+1424 LDALGPLKLKPAHEG

-1488 TSSAGPK
+1488 ASSAGSK

-1506 GRTFPPVHPLDVMA
+1506 GRTFPPVLPLDVVA

-1532 SLKSR
+1532 SLKGR
-1537 PGAAGSSGGSITRG
+1537 PGAAGGSGGSITRG
-1551 APVIVPEL
+1551 APVVVPEL

-1568 YEEHGAPFAGHLPRG
+1568 YEDHAAPFASHLPRG

-1596 EGSLSSS
+1596 EGDLLSS
-1603 KASQDRKLT
+1603 KTSQDRKLT
-1612 STPREIAK
+1612 STPREVAK
-1620 SPHSAMPEHHP
+1620 SPHSTVPEHHP

-1640 LRGVSGVDLYRGH
+1640 LRGVSGVDLYRSH
-1653 IPLAFDPAS
+1653 IPLAFDPATIS
-1662 IPRGIPLDAAA
+1662 RGIPLDAAA

-1719 QMHHNAATAMAQRA
+1719 QMHHNATTAMAQRA
-1733 DMLRGLSPRESS
+1733 DVLRGLSPRESS
-1745 LALNYATGP
+1745 LALSYATGP

-1774 GTPATAMDRL
+1774 SAPAAAVDRL
-1784 AYLPTA
+1784 AYLPAA
-1790 PQHFSSRLSSSPLSP
+1790 PQPFGSRHSSSPCSSLGLCCGP
-1805 GGPTHLTKPS
+1805 LGGPTHLTKPTTMS
-1815 ATSASERERE
+1815 SSERERE
-1825 RDRERER
+1825 RD
-1832 EKSILTS
+1832 KSMLTS
-1839 TATVEHAPIW
+1839 TTTTVEHAPIW
-1849 RPGTEQSSGGGG
+1849 RPGTEQSSGS
-1861 GGGGGGS
+1861 GS
-1868 GSRPASHSHSHQHSP
+1868 GGTGSSSSRPATHAHTHQHSP
-1883 ISPRSQDAIQQRP
+1883 ISPRTQDALQQRP

-1902 GMKGIITSVEPSTPT
+1902 GVKGIITSVEPSTPT
-1917 VLRWARSTSTS
+1917 VLRSTSTS
-1928 SPVRPAA
+1928 SPIRLAA
-1935 TFPPTTHCPLGGTLD
+1935 TFPPTTHCPLGSTLD

-1963 KEAPRVARPERPR
+1963 KEGPRVARTERPR
-1976 ADAGHA
+1976 ADTGHA
-1982 FLAKPPARTGLE
+1982 FLAKPPARE
-1994 PASSPSKGSEPRP
+1994 PASSPSKSSEPRP
-2007 LAPPGSSHTAIART
+2007 LVPPSSSHAAIAHT
-2021 PAKSLAPHHT
+2021 PAKSLAPHHA
-2031 SPDQPA
+2031 SPDPPA
-2037 PASAADLHREKT
+2037 PPTSASDPHRGKT

-2061 RSLGKTTLTAA
+2061 RSLG
-2072 TFIDAIIMRQIAH
+2072 
-2085 DKGPRE
+2085 
-2091 GGSLANDSPPD
+2091 
-2102 GYHGGSYSPD
+2102 YHGYSPE
-2112 GVEPVSPVSSPSLTH
+2112 GVEAVSPVSSPSLTH
-2127 DKGLPKHLEELDKSH
+2127 DKGLPKHLEELDKGH
-2142 LEGDLRHKQPG
+2142 LEGELRHKQPG
-2153 PGKLGGE
+2153 SGKLGGE
-2160 AAHLPHLRPLPES
+2160 ATHLPHLRQLPES
-2173 QSSSSPLL
+2173 QPASSPLL
-2181 QTTPGVKGH
+2181 QTAPGVKGH

-2204 TQDYTRHHPQQLSA
+2204 TQDYTRHHPQQLGA

-2248 PDHGAPAR
+2248 PEHGTPAR

-2268 EPSKTSALGSSEDAI
+2268 EPSKALVLGGEDGI
-2283 EPVSPPEGMAEPGH
+2283 EPVSPPESVAEPGH

-2310 EQAEPSRMGSKSP
+2310 EQAEPRMGSKSP

-2385 MTCRSQAVQEHAST
+2385 MTCRSQAVPEHAST

-2422 LSANAFNPLN
+2422 PLGANAFNPLN

-2438 AAIPITAADGRSE
+2438 TAAMPVTAADGRSDP
-2451 HALTSPGGGGKAKVS
+2451 ALTSPGGGGKAKVS
-2466 GRPSSRKAKSPAPGL
+2466 GRPSSRKAKSPAPGP

-2495 EGDCNRRTP
+2495 EGDCSRRTP
-2504 LTNRV
+2504 LTSRV

-2547 SGPLAGPHHAWDE
+2547 SGPLAGVHHAWEE

>member
-1 MSGSTQPVAQ
+1 
-11 TWRATEPRYPP
+11 
-22 HGISYPVQ
+22 
-30 IARPHTDVGLL
+30 
-41 EYQHH
+41 
-46 PRDYTPH
+46 
-53 LSPGSIIQPQRR
+53 
-65 RPSLLSEFQ
+65 
-74 PGNERSQ
+74 
-81 ELHLRPESHSYLPE
+81 
-95 LGKSEIEFIESKRP
+95 
-109 RLELLPDPLLRPS
+109 
-122 PLLAAGQPGGS
+122 
-133 EDLSKDRSLAG
+133 
-144 KLEPVSPPSP
+144 
-154 PHADP
+154 
-159 ELELV
+159 
-164 PPRLSKEELIQNMDR
+164 
-179 VDREITMVEQQISKL
+179 
-194 KKKQQQLEEEA
+194 
-205 AKPPEPE
+205 
-212 KPVSPP
+212 
-218 PIESKHRSLVQIIY
+218 
-232 DENRKKAEAAH
+232 
-243 RILEGLGPQV
+243 
-253 ELPLYNQPSDTRQY
+253 
-267 HENIKI
+267 
-273 RKIQTRKEK
+273 
-282 DIHMNNTSRNQAMRK
+282 
-297 KLILYFKRRNH
+297 
-308 ARKQWEQKFCQRYD
+308 
-322 QLMEAW
+322 
-328 EKKVERIENNPRRRA
+328 
-343 KESKVREYYE
+343 
-353 KQFPEIRK
+353 
-361 QRELQERMQRVGQ
+361 
-374 RGSGLSMSAA
+374 
-384 RSEHEVSE
+384 
-392 IIDGL
+392 
-397 SEQENLE
+397 
-404 KQMRQLAVIPPMLYD
+404 MRQLAVIPPMLYD

-506 RRGKSQQQQQQ
+506 RRGKSQQQQPPPP
-517 MPRSNQE
+517 PRSSQE
-524 EKEEKEKDKEAEKE
+524 EKEEKEKEAEKE
-538 EEKPDVENDKEE
+538 EEKPDVENGKEE
-550 LSKEKTDDTSGE
+550 LVKEKTDDTSGE
-562 DNDEKEAV
+562 DNDEREAV

-591 MANEANSEEAVTPQQ
+591 MASEANSDEAATPQQ
-606 SAELASMEMNE
+606 SAELASLEMNE

-646 VSSKTVSQ
+646 VGSKTVSQ

-666 NLDEILQQH
+666 NLDDILQQH

-689 KKAPAA
+689 KKAPAT
-695 ASEEAAFPPVVEDEE
+695 ASEEASFPPVVEDEE

-723 AEEAEALHTS
+723 AEEVEALPAPGS
-733 GNEVPR
+733 EVPR
-739 GECSGPATVNNSSD
+739 GECSGPAAVNNGSD
-753 TESIPSPRTEAAKDT
+753 TESVPSPRAADVAKEP
-768 GQNGPKPPPGP
+768 GPNGPKPLPTAGP
-779 GSDVPPAEPPTPP
+779 DGPPAPPPTPP
-792 PEDALAPTEPTPAP
+792 PDDAPAP
-806 EATGPPTPPP
+806 AESAAGPEASGHPTSPA
-816 APASPTAP
+816 APASPAVAP
-824 PPVVPKEEKE
+824 AVVPKEEE
-834 EEDAAAPLAV
+834 AAAGVPLA
-844 AEEEQKPPV
+844 EDREEQKPP
-853 AQELAVDV
+853 AAEELAGASV
-861 GKTEEPGEAPPAE
+861 KMEEPGAAPGE
-874 PIKSE
+874 SVKSE
-879 CKQEAA
+879 CSQEAA
-885 EEGPDKG
+885 EGALDKG
-892 KGGSEASAE
+892 REDDAE
-901 AVPEGALKVE
+901 VVPEGPLKAE
-911 KKEGG
+911 KKEGA
-916 GPGGKGP
+916 GGKAP
-923 SAKGAGAPQDSDS
+923 AAKGSGAPQDSDS

-945 DEPEGGDKNRLL
+945 DEAEGGDKSRLL

-967 SDTRANVSPQKPLDL
+967 SDPRASASPQKPLDL
-982 KQLKQRAAAIPPIQ
+982 KQLKQRAAAIPPI
-996 VSKVHEPPQEDTA
+996 VTKAHEPCREDAA
-1009 PPAPP
+1009 PPQLAPA
-1014 PPQPLQPENDTPQ
+1014 PQAPAQHLQPEGDAPQ

-1042 PADKEAEK
+1042 PAEKEAEK
-1050 PVFFPAFAPDGQKLP
+1050 PTFLPAFAAEGQKLP
-1065 TEPPC
+1065 AEPPC
-1070 WTSGLPFPV
+1070 WTSGLPFPMA
-1079 PPREVIKASPH
+1079 PREVIKASPH
-1090 APDPSAFSY
+1090 APDASAFSY
-1099 APPGHPLPLGLHDSV
+1099 APPGHPLPLGLHDGA
-1114 RPVLPRPPTISNP
+1114 RPGPPRPPTISNP
-1127 PPLISSTKHP
+1127 PPLISTRHP
-1137 SVLERQ
+1137 GGLERQ
-1143 MSAISQG
+1143 AGAMAQG
-1150 MSVQL
+1150 VSVQL

-1169 ITMGLPLAMDP
+1169 VTMGLPLTMDP

-1196 RGQAGPPE
+1196 RAQAGAPE
-1204 SLGVPTAQETSVLRG
+1204 SLGMPTAQETSVLRG
-1219 TSLGSVPGGSIT
+1219 TALGPVPGGSIT
-1231 KGIPSTRVPS
+1231 RGIPSTRAPP
-1241 ESPITYRGSITHGT
+1241 ESPGTYRGSITHGT

-1267 IIGEDSPSRLDR
+1267 IVGEDSPSRLDR
-1279 SREDSLPKGHVI
+1279 TREDGLPKGHVI

-1300 SYEGG
+1300 SYEGA
-1305 MSVSQCSK
+1305 MSVSQCAK
-1313 EDGRSSSGPAHETAA
+1313 EDGRSSSGPAHEPTA
-1328 PKRTYDMMEGRVSRA
+1328 PKRTYDMMEGRVGRA
-1343 ISSASIEGLMGRA
+1343 VTSAGIEGLMGRA
-1356 IPPERHSPHH
+1356 IPPEHHSPHH
-1366 LKEQHHIRGSITQGI
+1366 LKEQHHLRGSITQGI

-1398 LLKREGTPPPPPPPP
+1398 LLKREGSPPPPPPP
-1413 RDLAEAYKARP
+1413 RDLAEAYKGRS
-1424 LEALGPLKLKPAHEG
+1424 LDALGPLKLKPAHEG

-1488 TSSAGPK
+1488 ASSAGSK

-1506 GRTFPPVHPLDVMA
+1506 GRTFPPVLPLDVVA

-1532 SLKSR
+1532 SLKGR
-1537 PGAAGSSGGSITRG
+1537 PGAAGGSGGSITRG
-1551 APVIVPEL
+1551 APVVVPEL

-1568 YEEHGAPFAGHLPRG
+1568 YEDHAAPFASHLPRG

-1596 EGSLSSS
+1596 EASLLSS
-1603 KASQDRKLT
+1603 KTSQDRKLT
-1612 STPREIAK
+1612 STPREVAK
-1620 SPHSAMPEHHP
+1620 SPHSTVPEHHP

-1640 LRGVSGVDLYRGH
+1640 LRGVSGVDLYRSH
-1653 IPLAFDPAS
+1653 IPLAFDPATIS
-1662 IPRGIPLDAAA
+1662 RGIPLDAAA

-1719 QMHHNAATAMAQRA
+1719 QMHHNATTAMAQRA
-1733 DMLRGLSPRESS
+1733 DVLRGLSPRESS
-1745 LALNYATGP
+1745 LALSYATGP

-1774 GTPATAMDRL
+1774 SAPAAAVDRL
-1784 AYLPTA
+1784 AYLPAA
-1790 PQHFSSRLSSSPLSP
+1790 PQPFGSRHSSSPLSP
-1805 GGPTHLTKPS
+1805 GGPTHLTKPTTMS
-1815 ATSASERERE
+1815 SSERERE
-1825 RDRERER
+1825 RD
-1832 EKSILTS
+1832 KSMLTS
-1839 TATVEHAPIW
+1839 TTTTVEHAPIW
-1849 RPGTEQSSGGGG
+1849 RPGTEQSSGS
-1861 GGGGGGS
+1861 GS
-1868 GSRPASHSHSHQHSP
+1868 GGTGSSSSRPATHAHTHQHSP
-1883 ISPRSQDAIQQRP
+1883 ISPRTQDALQQRP

-1902 GMKGIITSVEPSTPT
+1902 GVKGIITSVEPSTPT
-1917 VLRWARSTSTS
+1917 VLRSTSTS
-1928 SPVRPAA
+1928 SPIRLAA
-1935 TFPPTTHCPLGGTLD
+1935 TFPPTTHCPLGSTLD

-1963 KEAPRVARPERPR
+1963 KEGPRVARTERPR
-1976 ADAGHA
+1976 ADTGHA
-1982 FLAKPPARTGLE
+1982 FLAKPPARE
-1994 PASSPSKGSEPRP
+1994 PASSPSKSSEPRP
-2007 LAPPGSSHTAIART
+2007 LVPPSSSHAAIAHT
-2021 PAKSLAPHHT
+2021 PAKSLAPHHA
-2031 SPDQPA
+2031 SPDPPA
-2037 PASAADLHREKT
+2037 PPTSASDPHRGKT

-2091 GGSLANDSPPD
+2091 GGSRADDSPRH
-2102 GYHGGSYSPD
+2102 GYHGYSPE
-2112 GVEPVSPVSSPSLTH
+2112 GVEAVSPVSSPSLTH
-2127 DKGLPKHLEELDKSH
+2127 DKGLPKHLEELDKGH
-2142 LEGDLRHKQPG
+2142 LEGELRHKQPG
-2153 PGKLGGE
+2153 SGKLGGE
-2160 AAHLPHLRPLPES
+2160 ATHLPHLRQLPES
-2173 QSSSSPLL
+2173 QPASSPLL
-2181 QTTPGVKGH
+2181 QTAPGVKGH

-2204 TQDYTRHHPQQLSA
+2204 TQDYTRHHPQQLGA

-2248 PDHGAPAR
+2248 PEHGTPAR

-2268 EPSKTSALGSSEDAI
+2268 EPSKALVLGGEDGI
-2283 EPVSPPEGMAEPGH
+2283 EPVSPPESVAEPGH

-2310 EQAEPSRMGSKSP
+2310 EQAEPRMGSKSP

-2385 MTCRSQAVQEHAST
+2385 MTCRSQAVPEHAST

-2422 LSANAFNPLN
+2422 PLGANAFNPLN

-2438 AAIPITAADGRSE
+2438 TAAMPVTAADGRSDP
-2451 HALTSPGGGGKAKVS
+2451 ALTSPGGGGKAKVS
-2466 GRPSSRKAKSPAPGL
+2466 GRPSSRKAKSPAPGP

-2495 EGDCNRRTP
+2495 EGDCSRRTP
-2504 LTNRV
+2504 LTSRV

-2547 SGPLAGPHHAWDE
+2547 SGPLAGVHHAWEE

>member
-11 TWRATEPRYPP
+11 TWRATEARYPP

-30 IARPHTDVGLL
+30 IARWTSLRVTLPYWRAGGGGAT
-41 EYQHH
+41 
-46 PRDYTPH
+46 PRDYAAH
-53 LSPGSIIQPQRR
+53 LSPGPVMQPQRR

-95 LGKSEIEFIESKRP
+95 LGKSEMEFMESKRP
-109 RLELLPDPLLRPS
+109 RLELLPAPLLLRPS
-122 PLLAAGQPGGS
+122 ALLATGHPSGS
-133 EDLSKDRSLAG
+133 EDLTKERSLTG

-179 VDREITMVEQQISKL
+179 VDREISMVEQQISKL
-194 KKKQQQLEEEA
+194 KKKQVWVG
-205 AKPPEPE
+205 PG
-212 KPVSPP
+212 
-218 PIESKHRSLVQIIY
+218 
-232 DENRKKAEAAH
+232 
-243 RILEGLGPQV
+243 GLGRRQCSWQAPHV
-253 ELPLYNQPSDTRQY
+253 GTLELGAPRQELGPLYNQPSDTRQY

-273 RKIQTRKEK
+273 
-282 DIHMNNTSRNQAMRK
+282 NQAMRK

-308 ARKQWEQKFCQRYD
+308 ARKQW
-322 QLMEAW
+322 
-328 EKKVERIENNPRRRA
+328 VSRRA
-343 KESKVREYYE
+343 SECRPRATPACPSGPAAASRPESGPWEDS
-353 KQFPEIRK
+353 QGQPG
-361 QRELQERMQRVGQ
+361 RVGQ
-374 RGSGLSMSAA
+374 RGGGLSMSAA

-419 ADQQRIKFINMNGLM
+419 ADQQRIRFINMNGLM

-439 VYKDRQV
+439 VYRDRQV

-506 RRGKSQQQQQQ
+506 RRGKSQVRGGVGGVPGDLQQQQQ
-517 MPRSNQE
+517 QPRSSQE
-524 EKEEKEKDKEAEKE
+524 EKEEKEKEAEKE
-538 EEKPDVENDKEE
+538 EEKPDVE
-550 LSKEKTDDTSGE
+550 TDRE
-562 DNDEKEAV
+562 DPRPPLPARPWCGQKAV
-570 ASKGRKTANS
+570 PSPGASAAVGSAAGLPSPPGPQAAGAGVSPQILKGAPGPMPS
-580 QGRRKGRITRS
+580 
-591 MANEANSEEAVTPQQ
+591 AVTLFLEPRL
-606 SAELASMEMNE
+606 SPASP
-617 SSRWTEEEM
+617 TPLP
-626 ETAKKGLLEHGRNW
+626 AGLLEHGRNW

-646 VSSKTVSQ
+646 VGSKTVSQ

-710 MEASGASGNEEEM
+710 MEASGVSGNEEEM
-723 AEEAEALHTS
+723 AEEAEGEPARQPGAVAVS
-733 GNEVPR
+733 GHDSSSVP
-739 GECSGPATVNNSSD
+739 V
-753 TESIPSPRTEAAKDT
+753 
-768 GQNGPKPPPGP
+768 PG
-779 GSDVPPAEPPTPP
+779 DVPLGQQRTPHTRDRATWCQPA
-792 PEDALAPTEPTPAP
+792 DAS
-806 EATGPPTPPP
+806 GPPTPPP
-816 APASPTAP
+816 APSSPAVP
-824 PPVVPKEEKE
+824 PPAAPKEEKE
-834 EEDAAAPLAV
+834 EEATVAPP
-844 AEEEQKPPV
+844 AEEGEEQKPSV
-853 AQELAVDV
+853 AEEPEGDV
-861 GKTEEPGEAPPAE
+861 GKMEESGSVPEEPEQGDCKEEAE
-874 PIKSE
+874 
-879 CKQEAA
+879 
-885 EEGPDKG
+885 EEGPDKARAG
-892 KGGSEASAE
+892 EASTE
-901 AVPEGALKVE
+901 AAPEGPLKVE
-911 KKEGG
+911 KK
-916 GPGGKGP
+916 
-923 SAKGAGAPQDSDS
+923 GASGAPQDSDS

-945 DEPEGGDKNRLL
+945 DEPEGGDKSRLL

-967 SDTRANVSPQKPLDL
+967 SDPRANTSPQKPLDL
-982 KQLKQRAAAIPPIQ
+982 KQLKQRAADAHFSLPPQQ
-996 VSKVHEPPQEDTA
+996 VTKVHEPPREEAA
-1009 PPAPP
+1009 PPKPSPSAPAT
-1014 PPQPLQPENDTPQ
+1014 PQHLQPEGGPA
-1027 QPSSSPRGKSRSPVP
+1027 QPPSTSPPVKSRSPAP
-1042 PADKEAEK
+1042 PAEKEEK
-1050 PVFFPAFAPDGQKLP
+1050 PAFFPAWAAEGQKLP
-1065 TEPPC
+1065 AEPPC

-1090 APDPSAFSY
+1090 APDPSAFAY
-1099 APPGHPLPLGLHDSV
+1099 APPGHPLPLGLHDSA

-1137 SVLERQ
+1137 GVLERH
-1143 MSAISQG
+1143 MGAISQG

-1169 ITMGLPLAMDP
+1169 ISMGLPLTMDP

-1196 RGQAGPPE
+1196 RGQTGPPE
-1204 SLGVPTAQETSVLRG
+1204 SLGAPTAQEMSVLRG
-1219 TSLGSVPGGSIT
+1219 TSLGSVAGGSIT
-1231 KGIPSTRVPS
+1231 RGIPSTRGPS
-1241 ESPITYRGSITHGT
+1241 ESPSAYRGSITHGT

-1279 SREDSLPKGHVI
+1279 AREDSLPKGHVI

-1313 EDGRSSSGPAHETAA
+1313 EDGRSSSGAPHEATA
-1328 PKRTYDMMEGRVSRA
+1328 PKRTYDVMEGRVGRT
-1343 ISSASIEGLMGRA
+1343 ISSAGIEGLMGRA
-1356 IPPERHSPHH
+1356 MPPERHSPHP

-1413 RDLAEAYKARP
+1413 RDLAEAYKTRP

-1488 TSSAGPK
+1488 SSSTGSK

-1520 DARALERACYEE
+1520 DTRALERRACYEE
-1532 SLKSR
+1532 SLKGR
-1537 PGAAGSSGGSITRG
+1537 PGAVGSSGGSITRG

-1568 YEEHGAPFAGHLPRG
+1568 YEDHGAPFTSHLPRG

-1620 SPHSAMPEHHP
+1620 SPHSAVPEHHP
-1631 HPISPYEHL
+1631 HPLSSYEHL

-1653 IPLAFDPAS
+1653 IPLAFDPTS
-1662 IPRGIPLDAAA
+1662 IPRGIPLDAGDCGSGTPTLGGGTRVGTSAA
-1673 AYYLPRHLAP
+1673 P
-1683 NPTYPHLY
+1683 
-1691 PPYLIRGYPDTAAL
+1691 
-1705 ENRQTI
+1705 
-1711 INDYITSQ
+1711 
-1719 QMHHNAATAMAQRA
+1719 AQEP
-1733 DMLRGLSPRESS
+1733 S
-1745 LALNYATGP
+1745 
-1754 RGIIDL
+1754 GI
-1760 SQVPHLPVLVPPTP
+1760 SMPHLPGLVPPTP
-1774 GTPATAMDRL
+1774 GTPAAAMDRL

-1790 PQHFSSRLSSSPLSP
+1790 PPPFSSRHSSSPLSP
-1805 GGPTHLTKPS
+1805 GGALTKPTGTAS
-1815 ATSASERERE
+1815 SERERE
-1825 RDRERER
+1825 RERER
-1832 EKSILTS
+1832 DKSILTS

-1849 RPGTEQSSGGGG
+1849 RPGSSSSSSSSGGSGG
-1861 GGGGGGS
+1861 GANS
-1868 GSRPASHSHSHQHSP
+1868 SRPAPHPHGQQHSP
-1883 ISPRSQDAIQQRP
+1883 ISPRTQDALQQRP

-1902 GMKGIITSVEPSTPT
+1902 GMKGTATPVEPSTPT
-1917 VLRWARSTSTS
+1917 VLRSTSTS

-1935 TFPPTTHCPLGGTLD
+1935 TFPPATHCPLGGTLE

-1963 KEAPRVARPERPR
+1963 KEASRVARPERPR
-1976 ADAGHA
+1976 ADTGHA
-1982 FLAKPPARTGLE
+1982 FLPKSLARE
-1994 PASSPSKGSEPRP
+1994 
-2007 LAPPGSSHTAIART
+2007 PGSS
-2021 PAKSLAPHHT
+2021 PAQHA

-2037 PASAADLHREKT
+2037 PSASASDLQREKT

-2054 SIQELEL
+2054 SIQEMEL
-2061 RSLGKTTLTAA
+2061 RSLG
-2072 TFIDAIIMRQIAH
+2072 
-2085 DKGPRE
+2085 
-2091 GGSLANDSPPD
+2091 
-2102 GYHGGSYSPD
+2102 YHGGYSPD
-2112 GVEPVSPVSSPSLTH
+2112 GEEPVSPVSSPSLTH

-2142 LEGDLRHKQPG
+2142 LEAELRHKQPG
-2153 PGKLGGE
+2153 PTKLGPE
-2160 AAHLPHLRPLPES
+2160 ATHLPHLRPLPES
-2173 QSSSSPLL
+2173 QPASSPLL
-2181 QTTPGVKGH
+2181 QTAPGVKGH

-2268 EPSKTSALGSSEDAI
+2268 EPSKTSVLSTEDGI
-2283 EPVSPPEGMAEPGH
+2283 EPVSPPEGMSESGH
-2297 PRSAMYPLLYRDG
+2297 PRSAVYPLLYRDG
-2310 EQAEPSRMGSKSP
+2310 EPAEPRTGSKSP

-2347 KQEINKKLN
+2347 KQEINKKLS

-2385 MTCRSQAVQEHAST
+2385 MTSRSPAVQEHAST

-2422 LSANAFNPLN
+2422 PLGANAFNPLN

-2438 AAIPITAADGRSE
+2438 AAAMPITAVDGRSD
-2451 HALTSPGGGGKAKVS
+2451 HTLASPGGGGKAKVS

-2516 AGSTPFPYNPL
+2516 AGGHRSAPWPCGLPVPLPPHTPAPCRSPDGSGP
-2527 IMRLQ
+2527 
-2532 AGVMASPPPPGLPAG
+2532 AGHTSCWGLAPPSLWCLRDPMASPSAAVRAVWGQTRGQPRGI
-2547 SGPLAGPHHAWDE
+2547 SIC
-2560 EPKPLLCSQYETLS
+2560 LL
-2574 DSE
+2574 

>member
-1 MSGSTQPVAQ
+1 
-11 TWRATEPRYPP
+11 
-22 HGISYPVQ
+22 
-30 IARPHTDVGLL
+30 
-41 EYQHH
+41 
-46 PRDYTPH
+46 
-53 LSPGSIIQPQRR
+53 
-65 RPSLLSEFQ
+65 
-74 PGNERSQ
+74 
-81 ELHLRPESHSYLPE
+81 
-95 LGKSEIEFIESKRP
+95 
-109 RLELLPDPLLRPS
+109 
-122 PLLAAGQPGGS
+122 
-133 EDLSKDRSLAG
+133 
-144 KLEPVSPPSP
+144 
-154 PHADP
+154 
-159 ELELV
+159 
-164 PPRLSKEELIQNMDR
+164 
-179 VDREITMVEQQISKL
+179 
-194 KKKQQQLEEEA
+194 
-205 AKPPEPE
+205 
-212 KPVSPP
+212 
-218 PIESKHRSLVQIIY
+218 
-232 DENRKKAEAAH
+232 
-243 RILEGLGPQV
+243 
-253 ELPLYNQPSDTRQY
+253 
-267 HENIKI
+267 
-273 RKIQTRKEK
+273 
-282 DIHMNNTSRNQAMRK
+282 
-297 KLILYFKRRNH
+297 
-308 ARKQWEQKFCQRYD
+308 
-322 QLMEAW
+322 
-328 EKKVERIENNPRRRA
+328 
-343 KESKVREYYE
+343 
-353 KQFPEIRK
+353 
-361 QRELQERMQRVGQ
+361 
-374 RGSGLSMSAA
+374 
-384 RSEHEVSE
+384 
-392 IIDGL
+392 
-397 SEQENLE
+397 
-404 KQMRQLAVIPPMLYD
+404 
-419 ADQQRIKFINMNGLM
+419 
-434 DDPMK
+434 
-439 VYKDRQV
+439 
-446 MNMWSEQE
+446 
-454 KETFREK
+454 
-461 FMQHPKNFGLIASF
+461 MQHPKNFGLIASF
-475 LERKT
+475 LER
-480 VAECVLYYYLTKK
+480 K

-506 RRGKSQQQQQQ
+506 RRGKSQQQ
-517 MPRSNQE
+517 MPRSNQD
-524 EKEEKEKDKEAEKE
+524 EKDEKEKEKEPEKE
-538 EEKPDVENDKEE
+538 EEKLDVENDKEE

-562 DNDEKEAV
+562 DNDEKEA
-570 ASKGRKTANS
+570 
-580 QGRRKGRITRS
+580 
-591 MANEANSEEAVTPQQ
+591 
-606 SAELASMEMNE
+606 MNE

-626 ETAKKGLLEHGRNW
+626 ETAKKGASQSRHRRPASLPPPSPLLQLCPPEHPPSLMFPENLAEGETQMRGCLLEHGRNW

-646 VSSKTVSQ
+646 VGSKTVSQ
-654 CKNFYFNYKKRQ
+654 CKNFYFNYKRRQ
-666 NLDEILQQH
+666 NLDDILQQH
-675 KLKMEKERNARRKK
+675 KLKMEKERNARRRKK
-689 KKAPAA
+689 RAPA
-695 ASEEAAFPPVVEDEE
+695 ASEEAAFPPVLEDEE
-710 MEASGASGNEEEM
+710 MEASGVSGNEEEM
-723 AEEAEALHTS
+723 AEEAEA
-733 GNEVPR
+733 
-739 GECSGPATVNNSSD
+739 AVNNSSD
-753 TESIPSPRTEAAKDT
+753 TESIPSPRTEAAKDA

-779 GSDVPPAEPPTPP
+779 DANAPLPEPPTPP
-792 PEDALAPTEPTPAP
+792 PEDTPASSEAAPAP
-806 EATGPPTPPP
+806 EAVGPPTPPP
-816 APASPTAP
+816 APLSPPMP
-824 PPVVPKEEKE
+824 PSVVPKEEKE
-834 EEDAAAPLAV
+834 EEDTAAPPA
-844 AEEEQKPPV
+844 AEEEQKPPI
-853 AQELAVDV
+853 AQELAVDA
-861 GKTEEPGEAPPAE
+861 GKTEEPGEVAPAE
-874 PIKSE
+874 PVKSE
-879 CKQEAA
+879 CKEEAT
-885 EEGPDKG
+885 EEGPVQG
-892 KGGSEASAE
+892 KGGVEAGAE
-901 AVPEGALKVE
+901 AVPEGALKGE

-916 GPGGKGP
+916 GPGGGGP
-923 SAKGAGAPQDSDS
+923 SGKGSGATQDSDS

-945 DEPEGGDKNRLL
+945 DEPEGGDKHRLL
-957 SPRPSLLTPT
+957 SPRPSLLAPA
-967 SDTRANVSPQKPLDL
+967 SDTRANGSPQKPLDL

-996 VSKVHEPPQEDTA
+996 VTKVHEPPREDAVPPKPA

-1014 PPQPLQPENDTPQ
+1014 LPQHLQPESDTPQ
-1027 QPSSSPRGKSRSPVP
+1027 QPSSSPRGKSRSPAP
-1042 PADKEAEK
+1042 PTEKEAER
-1050 PVFFPAFAPDGQKLP
+1050 PVFFPAFAAEGQKLP
-1065 TEPPC
+1065 TEPAG
-1070 WTSGLPFPV
+1070 WTSGLPFPI

-1090 APDPSAFSY
+1090 TPDPSAFSY
-1099 APPGHPLPLGLHDSV
+1099 APPGHPLPLGLHDTARS
-1114 RPVLPRPPTISNP
+1114 VLPRPPTISNP

-1143 MSAISQG
+1143 MGAISQG

-1241 ESPITYRGSITHGT
+1241 ESPVTYRGSITH
-1255 PADVLYKGTITR
+1255 
-1267 IIGEDSPSRLDR
+1267 DSPSRLDR
-1279 SREDSLPKGHVI
+1279 GREDGLPKGHVI

-1313 EDGRSSSGPAHETAA
+1313 EDGRSSSGPPHETAA

-1453 IPREELRRTPELPLA
+1453 IPREELRHTPELPLA

-1483 KYDTG
+1483 KYDTS
-1488 TSSAGPK
+1488 TSSTNSK

-1520 DARALERACYEE
+1520 DTRALERACYED

-1537 PGAAGSSGGSITRG
+1537 PGAASSTGGSITRG

-1559 GKPRQSPLT
+1559 GKPRQSPLA
-1568 YEEHGAPFAGHLPRG
+1568 YEDHAAPFAGHLPRG

-1596 EGSLSSS
+1596 EGSLSAT

-1620 SPHSAMPEHHP
+1620 SPHSALPEHHP

-1653 IPLAFDPAS
+1653 IPLAFDPTS
-1662 IPRGIPLDAAA
+1662 IPRGIPLDAA

-1745 LALNYATGP
+1745 LALNYAAGP

-1805 GGPTHLTKPS
+1805 GGPTHLTKPT
-1815 ATSASERERE
+1815 ATSSSERERE
-1825 RDRERER
+1825 RERER
-1832 EKSILTS
+1832 EKPVLTS
-1839 TATVEHAPIW
+1839 TTTVEHAPIW

-1861 GGGGGGS
+1861 GGGS
-1868 GSRPASHSHSHQHSP
+1868 SSRPASHSHSHQHSP
-1883 ISPRSQDAIQQRP
+1883 ISPRTQDAIQQRP

-1917 VLRWARSTSTS
+1917 VLRSTSTS

-1963 KEAPRVARPERPR
+1963 KEAPRVARPERAR
-1976 ADAGHA
+1976 TDAGHA
-1982 FLAKPPARTGLE
+1982 FLAKPPARAGLE
-1994 PASSPSKGSEPRP
+1994 PASSPSKGLDPRP
-2007 LAPPGSSHTAIART
+2007 LAAPGSSHAAVART
-2021 PAKSLAPHHT
+2021 PTKSLAPHHA
-2031 SPDQPA
+2031 SPDQPVP

-2091 GGSLANDSPPD
+2091 GGSLANDSPRD
-2102 GYHGGSYSPD
+2102 GYHGGGSYSPD
-2112 GVEPVSPVSSPSLTH
+2112 GVEPVSPVSSPSLTL
-2127 DKGLPKHLEELDKSH
+2127 DKGLPKHFEELDRSH

-2160 AAHLPHLRPLPES
+2160 TAHPPHLRPLPES
-2173 QSSSSPLL
+2173 QPSSSPLL

-2204 TQDYTRHHPQQLSA
+2204 TQDYTRHHPQQLNA

-2268 EPSKTSALGSSEDAI
+2268 EPSKTSALGSGEDAI
-2283 EPVSPPEGMAEPGH
+2283 EPVSPPEGTAEPGH
-2297 PRSAMYPLLYRDG
+2297 TRSAMYPLLYRDG

-2407 RKALMGKYDQWEEPP
+2407 RKALMGKYDQWEEHP

-2438 AAIPITAADGRSE
+2438 AAMPITAADGRSE
-2451 HALTSPGGGGKAKVS
+2451 HALASPGGGAKAKVS
-2466 GRPSSRKAKSPAPGL
+2466 GRPSSRKAKSPGPGL

-2532 AGVMASPPPPGLPAG
+2532 AGVMASPPPPGLSAG

>member
-46 PRDYTPH
+46 PRDYTSH
-53 LSPGSIIQPQRR
+53 LSPSSIIQPQRR

-95 LGKSEIEFIESKRP
+95 LGKSEMEFIESKRP
-109 RLELLPDPLLRPS
+109 RLELLSDPLLRPS
-122 PLLAAGQPGGS
+122 PLLAAGPPGVS
-133 EDLSKDRSLAG
+133 EDLSKDRSLTG

-154 PHADP
+154 PHTDP
-159 ELELV
+159 ELELI

-273 RKIQTRKEK
+273 
-282 DIHMNNTSRNQAMRK
+282 NQAMRK

-361 QRELQERMQRVGQ
+361 QRELQERMQSRVGQ
-374 RGSGLSMSAA
+374 RSSGLSMSAA

-506 RRGKSQQQQQQ
+506 RRGKSQQQ
-517 MPRSNQE
+517 MPRSNQD
-524 EKEEKEKDKEAEKE
+524 EKDEKEKEKEPEKE
-538 EEKPDVENDKEE
+538 EEKLDVENDKEE

-591 MANEANSEEAVTPQQ
+591 MANEASSEEAVTPQQ

-646 VSSKTVSQ
+646 VGSKTVSQ
-654 CKNFYFNYKKRQ
+654 CKNFYFNYKRRQ
-666 NLDEILQQH
+666 NLDDILQQH
-675 KLKMEKERNARRKK
+675 KLKMEKERNARRRKK
-689 KKAPAA
+689 RAPA
-695 ASEEAAFPPVVEDEE
+695 ASEEAAFPPVLEDEE
-710 MEASGASGNEEEM
+710 MEASGVSGNEEEM
-723 AEEAEALHTS
+723 AEEAEALHAS
-733 GNEVPR
+733 GSEVPR
-739 GECSGPATVNNSSD
+739 GECSGPAAVNNSSD

-779 GSDVPPAEPPTPP
+779 DTNAPLPEPPTPP
-792 PEDALAPTEPTPAP
+792 PEDTPASSDAALAP
-806 EATGPPTPPP
+806 EAVSPPTPPP
-816 APASPTAP
+816 APLSPPMP
-824 PPVVPKEEKE
+824 PSVVPKEEKE
-834 EEDAAAPLAV
+834 EEDTAV
-844 AEEEQKPPV
+844 PPAVEEEQKPPI
-853 AQELAVDV
+853 AQELAVDA
-861 GKTEEPGEAPPAE
+861 GKTEEPGEVAPAE
-874 PIKSE
+874 PVKSE
-879 CKQEAA
+879 CKEEAT
-885 EEGPDKG
+885 EEGPEQG
-892 KGGSEASAE
+892 KGGIEAGAE
-901 AVPEGALKVE
+901 AVPEGALKGE

-916 GPGGKGP
+916 GPGGRGP
-923 SAKGAGAPQDSDS
+923 SAKGSSATQDSDS

-945 DEPEGGDKNRLL
+945 DEPEGGDKHRLL
-957 SPRPSLLTPT
+957 SPRPSLLALA
-967 SDTRANVSPQKPLDL
+967 SDTRANGSPQKPLDL

-996 VSKVHEPPQEDTA
+996 VTKVHEPPQEDAVPPKPA
-1009 PPAPP
+1009 PPAPLL
-1014 PPQPLQPENDTPQ
+1014 PQHLQPESDTPQ

-1042 PADKEAEK
+1042 PTEKEAEK
-1050 PVFFPAFAPDGQKLP
+1050 PVFFPAFAAEGQKLP

-1099 APPGHPLPLGLHDSV
+1099 APPGHPLPLGLHDTARS
-1114 RPVLPRPPTISNP
+1114 VLPRPPTISNP

-1143 MSAISQG
+1143 MGAISQG

-1231 KGIPSTRVPS
+1231 KGIPSTRVPA
-1241 ESPITYRGSITHGT
+1241 ESPVTYRGSITHGT

-1279 SREDSLPKGHVI
+1279 GREDGLPKGHVI

-1313 EDGRSSSGPAHETAA
+1313 EDGRSSSGPPHETAA
-1328 PKRTYDMMEGRVSRA
+1328 PKRTYDMMEGRVTRA

-1398 LLKREGTPPPPPPPP
+1398 LLKREGTSPPPPPPP

-1453 IPREELRRTPELPLA
+1453 IPREELRHTPELPLA

-1483 KYDTG
+1483 KYDTS
-1488 TSSAGPK
+1488 TSSTSTK

-1520 DARALERACYEE
+1520 DTRALERACYED

-1537 PGAAGSSGGSITRG
+1537 PGAASSTGGSITRG

-1559 GKPRQSPLT
+1559 GKPRQSPLA
-1568 YEEHGAPFAGHLPRG
+1568 YEDHAAPFAGHLPRG

-1596 EGSLSSS
+1596 EGSLSAS

-1620 SPHSAMPEHHP
+1620 SPHSAVPEHHP

-1653 IPLAFDPAS
+1653 IPLAFDPTS
-1662 IPRGIPLDAAA
+1662 IPRGIPLDAA

-1745 LALNYATGP
+1745 LALNYAAGP

-1805 GGPTHLTKPS
+1805 GGPTHLTKPT
-1815 ATSASERERE
+1815 ATSSSERERE
-1825 RDRERER
+1825 RERER
-1832 EKSILTS
+1832 EKPVLTS
-1839 TATVEHAPIW
+1839 TTTVEHAPIW

-1861 GGGGGGS
+1861 GGGS
-1868 GSRPASHSHSHQHSP
+1868 SSRPASHSHSHQHSP
-1883 ISPRSQDAIQQRP
+1883 ISPRTQDAIQQRP

-1935 TFPPTTHCPLGGTLD
+1935 TFPPATHCPLGGTLD

-1963 KEAPRVARPERPR
+1963 KEAPRVARPERAR
-1976 ADAGHA
+1976 TDAGHA
-1982 FLAKPPARTGLE
+1982 FLAKPPVRAGLE

-2007 LAPPGSSHTAIART
+2007 LAAPGPSHAAIART
-2021 PAKSLAPHHT
+2021 PAKSLAPHRA
-2031 SPDQPA
+2031 SPDQPVP

-2091 GGSLANDSPPD
+2091 GGSLANDSPRD
-2102 GYHGGSYSPD
+2102 GYHGGGSYSPD
-2112 GVEPVSPVSSPSLTH
+2112 GVEPVSPVSSPSLAH
-2127 DKGLPKHLEELDKSH
+2127 DKGLPKHLEELDRSH

-2173 QSSSSPLL
+2173 QPSSSPLL

-2204 TQDYTRHHPQQLSA
+2204 TQDYTRHHPQQLNA

-2268 EPSKTSALGSSEDAI
+2268 EPSKTSALGSGEDAI
-2283 EPVSPPEGMAEPGH
+2283 EPVSPPEGTAEPGH
-2297 PRSAMYPLLYRDG
+2297 TRNAMYPLLYRDG
-2310 EQAEPSRMGSKSP
+2310 EQAEPRMGSKSP

-2407 RKALMGKYDQWEEPP
+2407 RKALMG
-2422 LSANAFNPLN
+2422 
-2432 ASASLP
+2432 
-2438 AAIPITAADGRSE
+2438 
-2451 HALTSPGGGGKAKVS
+2451 GGAKAKVS
-2466 GRPSSRKAKSPAPGL
+2466 GRPSSRKAKSPGPGL

>member
-22 HGISYPVQ
+22 HGVSYPVQ

-46 PRDYTPH
+46 PRDYTSH

-95 LGKSEIEFIESKRP
+95 LGKSEMEFLESKRP

-122 PLLAAGQPGGS
+122 PLLATGQPGGS
-133 EDLSKDRSLAG
+133 EDLSKDRSLTG

-273 RKIQTRKEK
+273 
-282 DIHMNNTSRNQAMRK
+282 NQAMRK

-361 QRELQERMQRVGQ
+361 QRELQERMQSRVGQ

-506 RRGKSQQQQQQ
+506 RRGKGQQQQQQQ

-524 EKEEKEKDKEAEKE
+524 EKDEKEKEKEAEKE

-550 LSKEKTDDTSGE
+550 LIKEKTDDTSGE

-591 MANEANSEEAVTPQQ
+591 MANEANSEEAITPQQ

-646 VSSKTVSQ
+646 VGSKTVSQ

-710 MEASGASGNEEEM
+710 MEASGVSGNEEEM
-723 AEEAEALHTS
+723 AEEAE
-733 GNEVPR
+733 
-739 GECSGPATVNNSSD
+739 ATVNNSSD
-753 TESIPSPRTEAAKDT
+753 TESIPSPRTEAAKEAA
-768 GQNGPKPPPGP
+768 QNGPKPPPTP
-779 GSDVPPAEPPTPP
+779 GADAPPPEPPSPP
-792 PEDALAPTEPTPAP
+792 PEDAPAPSEPAPAP
-806 EATGPPTPPP
+806 EAACPPTSPP
-816 APASPTAP
+816 APASPAAAP
-824 PPVVPKEEKE
+824 AVVPKEEKE
-834 EEDAAAPLAV
+834 EEAAAAPS
-844 AEEEQKPPV
+844 AEEGEEQKPP
-853 AQELAVDV
+853 AAPELAADV
-861 GKTEEPGEAPPAE
+861 GKTEEPGEAPPSE

-879 CKQEAA
+879 CKEEAA
-885 EEGPDKG
+885 EEGPGKVKG
-892 KGGSEASAE
+892 TEAAAE
-901 AVPEGALKVE
+901 AAPEGALQVE
-911 KKEGG
+911 KKEG

-923 SAKGAGAPQDSDS
+923 AAKGSGAPQDSDS

-967 SDTRANVSPQKPLDL
+967 SDARTNASPQKPLDL

-996 VSKVHEPPQEDTA
+996 VTKAHEPPREDAA
-1009 PPAPP
+1009 PPKPAAPAPP
-1014 PPQPLQPENDTPQ
+1014 PPQHLQPESDSPQ
-1027 QPSSSPRGKSRSPVP
+1027 QPGSSPRGKSRSPVP
-1042 PADKEAEK
+1042 PAEKEAEK
-1050 PVFFPAFAPDGQKLP
+1050 PVFFPAFAAEGQKLP
-1065 TEPPC
+1065 TDPSC

-1090 APDPSAFSY
+1090 APDPLAFSY
-1099 APPGHPLPLGLHDSV
+1099 APPGHPLPLGLHDSA

-1143 MSAISQG
+1143 MGAISQG

-1169 ITMGLPLAMDP
+1169 ITMGLPLTMDP

-1241 ESPITYRGSITHGT
+1241 ESPVTYRGSITHGT

-1279 SREDSLPKGHVI
+1279 SREDGLPKGHVI

-1313 EDGRSSSGPAHETAA
+1313 EDGRSSSGPPHETAA

-1366 LKEQHHIRGSITQGI
+1366 LKEQQHIRGSITQGI

-1387 AQEDYLRREAK
+1387 AQEDYQRREAK

-1483 KYDTG
+1483 KYDTS
-1488 TSSAGPK
+1488 TSSTGSK

-1506 GRTFPPVHPLDVMA
+1506 GRTFPAVHPLDVMA
-1520 DARALERACYEE
+1520 DTRALERACYEE

-1537 PGAAGSSGGSITRG
+1537 PGAVSSSGGSITRG

-1568 YEEHGAPFAGHLPRG
+1568 YEDHAAPFASHLPRG

-1620 SPHSAMPEHHP
+1620 SPHSTVPEHHP
-1631 HPISPYEHL
+1631 HPMSPYEHL

-1653 IPLAFDPAS
+1653 IPLAFDPTS

-1745 LALNYATGP
+1745 LALNYAAGP

-1805 GGPTHLTKPS
+1805 GGPTHLTKPT
-1815 ATSASERERE
+1815 ASASAERERERE
-1825 RDRERER
+1825 RDRE
-1832 EKSILTS
+1832 KSILASAT
-1839 TATVEHAPIW
+1839 TVEHAPIW
-1849 RPGTEQSSGGGG
+1849 RPGTEQSGG

-1868 GSRPASHSHSHQHSP
+1868 GGSRPASHSHSHQHSP
-1883 ISPRSQDAIQQRP
+1883 ISPRTQDAIQQRP

-1902 GMKGIITSVEPSTPT
+1902 GMKNIVTSVEPSTPT
-1917 VLRWARSTSTS
+1917 VLRSTSTS
-1928 SPVRPAA
+1928 SPVRPAT
-1935 TFPPTTHCPLGGTLD
+1935 TFPPATHCPLGGTLD
-1950 GVYPTLMEPVLLP
+1950 GVYPTLLEPVLLP
-1963 KEAPRVARPERPR
+1963 KEAPRVTRPERPR
-1976 ADAGHA
+1976 ADAGHT
-1982 FLAKPPARTGLE
+1982 FLAKPPARAGLE
-1994 PASSPSKGSEPRP
+1994 PASSPGKGSEPRP
-2007 LAPPGSSHTAIART
+2007 LAPPGSGHAAIARA
-2021 PAKSLAPHHT
+2021 PAKGLTPHHA

-2037 PASAADLHREKT
+2037 PPASASDLHREKT

-2061 RSLGKTTLTAA
+2061 RSLG
-2072 TFIDAIIMRQIAH
+2072 
-2085 DKGPRE
+2085 
-2091 GGSLANDSPPD
+2091 
-2102 GYHGGSYSPD
+2102 YHGGGYSPD

-2153 PGKLGGE
+2153 PGKLSGE

-2173 QSSSSPLL
+2173 QPSSSPLL

-2234 LDLRRPPSDLYLPP
+2234 LDLRRPPSDLYLPA

-2268 EPSKTSALGSSEDAI
+2268 EPSKTSALGSSEDGI

-2297 PRSAMYPLLYRDG
+2297 PRSTMYPLLYRDG
-2310 EQAEPSRMGSKSP
+2310 EQAEPRMGSKSP

-2407 RKALMGKYDQWEEPP
+2407 RKALM
-2422 LSANAFNPLN
+2422 
-2432 ASASLP
+2432 
-2438 AAIPITAADGRSE
+2438 
-2451 HALTSPGGGGKAKVS
+2451 GGGGKAKVS